1 MKDIVR
7 EYQEQFRRHRMQ
19 LRRYTALLLALAM
32 VTTLFVN
39 WQLHSDGIAK
49 TADYQCGLEEHTHTA
64 DCYPKV
70 LVCGYEEG
78 EPEDWT
84 VSQPDADTITD
95 DSFGADPEPEVALQS
110 AEPEYIWVPHEHTA
124 DCYQE
129 VTTEVPV
136 LTCFEEE
143 HVHTDD
149 CFDPEDG
156 SLICD
161 KFEHTHDDS
170 CYTIEYETEEQLVCG
185 LEEGE
190 LVEELNPDYN
200 PVAMFEA
207 PAAAARP
214 VVVAPVAEG
223 PVHHHTDACYAPDYT
238 ADPICGLKEHHHT
251 VNCLSDPLD
260 GLEDESDW
268 LDKTGTALT
277 GMWNEDLLT
286 VAQGQL
292 GYEQSEKNFKLD
304 TDDGETL
311 RYYTRYGQWYGN
323 PYGEWDVMF
332 LSYCLNYAN
341 IPQSAIP
348 QRASTLALRSE
359 LRSTGYLLDPDS
371 DIAAYEMDED
381 MSVTGLQPG
390 DIVFY
395 NATTTETVA
404 VADEP
409 QIEDLSP
416 DADTKLLQ
424 ALSAPAAAEPQTEE
438 RTVSCE
444 TVGIVSAVDEASG
457 TLTVIS
463 GNVDGKVA
471 ELTLTASQV
480 TSLVSVATAQAVNE
494 GEADTMDGTDLDFSK
509 MLDGSQYVTDF
520 KIQKLQDSDY
530 SDVTEST
537 VTDKLHGFIDLHDIP
552 ADRIK
557 DNNYK
562 VYVPIPAGLDKLN
575 NGDAEKGSLKDSSY
589 FGLNGTIC
597 GTYEFVQ
604 DADGDWYVVF
614 TYDKDYINQQE
625 TTKDSKVKTDVS
637 FDFQWDTA
645 KISTDESNKFTINGK
660 DITITIKDQ
669 SEDKPSDKK
678 NYSLS
683 KDAGSLHYVGHDAY
697 IDYTVTLKLKDD
709 MAAPLILTDALRCP
723 ANADFQ
729 YTGTPDVSGSNGA
742 SDTTVFWTDGT
753 DSSTKTIT
761 LGQEGDTL
769 AAGTYTITYQVKATN
784 FGNVDY
790 VNNEKVKNTVT
801 FKDTSKTKETSLTTK
816 LIDKSGKLE
825 NGEIIWTV
833 KINIDQDD
841 TSLRYLPK
849 DAKFID
855 TLPDDPID
863 NKITVTKDGNSTDVT
878 LDNTIYDNSSKL
890 LTYPLEEGFHS
901 YEITYRTKAP
911 ENTSESEA
919 VVKNTG
925 KIDGTGINGSDS
937 FNVKI
942 PSTLLSKRLE
952 NGSHDTQT
960 ATMDWVTTVNA
971 TDLNTLVYYDWS
983 STRWDADT
991 SKSVRLQKIV
1001 AGSVHVFD
1009 ASNLNVT
1016 DKVTINYQYS
1026 RTDHNAEVGLFSV
1039 DFKDKNI
1046 QGPATIKYQTTADL
1060 SWVASGTRCQI
1071 TNYGQ
1076 LNQGDI
1082 VSDVYDFTNSSEQRK
1097 YFRKIAGDS
1106 SNWNKTEDTITL
1118 KPGQKIPW
1126 TIAINDTT
1134 DDGLVWDAEK
1144 DKEWVVK
1151 DLIPAGLNL
1160 DESSVRV
1167 ELNGNAVSSKSY
1179 TVSAEKQADGSTKL
1193 VVTLQPECYTLTV
1206 NGNKTLSKRV
1216 FITYDTTLDPD
1227 NTEVWNGGNVASFVN
1242 NATFER
1248 NGEQSGSDSFKETV
1262 TRNVVGKHGNYDKV
1276 TGLLT
1281 YQVQVNP
1288 NSVTLNNGVP
1298 LTLYDF
1304 MSVPDG
1310 LYSKNGTTSDRV
1322 TLAGV
1327 SVFEGELQADG
1338 SLEATTFLKDLDP
1351 IEGDYDSSSAPKN
1364 VTEDTYY
1371 TKRNKNRD
1379 QIQVWTKVP
1388 DGTALVLVFHYTVNT
1403 KNLPVKN
1410 YKFKNTVQL
1419 EGYNS
1424 YVDENVDFNSDSS
1437 GNAGIDFNSNNVT
1450 IVKYSGTQSNLL
1462 SDAKFQLETYENG
1475 QWTDVKQYVTS
1486 QSGNSVMSGLTQDTL
1501 YRLHE
1506 TAAPEGYLLPD
1517 PTPYHYFVISQKDYT
1532 LPTDS
1537 GFVEGRDSFA
1547 LYKLGENESF
1557 GSFYYYCNNA
1567 RNPDYVK
1574 EGDLLVKKAWKN
1586 HDGSELTDE
1595 SKMQDVVVML
1605 TKHVAKPG
1613 HRILLQCDGQS
1624 TIIFAKD
1631 INDGGSVL
1639 LTTGANFYKA
1649 WASSLPEGVTITD
1662 TGETAPDWTP
1672 IYKISNITSD
1682 IVIKNQSIYYNR
1694 GSCEKV
1700 NDGTPI
1706 TGTTDTKV
1714 GEVMLNSKNGWSA
1727 RFENLE
1733 ISDGI
1738 TYTIKEMPVDGYT
1751 ASYTLNNKAL
1761 EAGASFELGQN
1772 SGSGD
1777 TIVITN
1783 TAEKSDEYELPSTGG
1798 AGTTPYTAVGGAIA
1812 LAALVCG
1819 LCKKRRRERRARN

>member
-1 MKDIVR
+1 MRDIVK
-7 EYQEQFRRHRMQ
+7 EYQEKFRRNHQRA
-19 LRRYTALLLALAM
+19 RRYTALLLALAL
-32 VTTLFVN
+32 TTSLFVN
-39 WQLHSDGIAK
+39 WQLHGVGIAK
-49 TADYQCGLEEHTHTA
+49 TAEYLCGELEHEHTA
-64 DCYPKV
+64 ACYEKQ

-78 EPEDWT
+78 EPEDWNAT
-84 VSQPDADTITD
+84 MTDDGMSFDDTFGMDDAAFGVDAD
-95 DSFGADPEPEVALQS
+95 DSGIAAYS
-110 AEPEYIWVPHEHTA
+110 AEPEYIFVPHEHTD

-129 VTTEVPV
+129 VQE
-136 LTCFEEE
+136 LTCLEEE
-143 HVHTDD
+143 HTHTDD

-161 KFEHTHDDS
+161 LFEHTHDDS
-170 CYTIEYETEEQLVCG
+170 CYTTTYELVCG

-190 LVEELNPDYN
+190 LVEEVNPDYD
-200 PVAMFEA
+200 PVALFEE
-207 PAAAARP
+207 PVAAKP
-214 VVVAPVAEG
+214 VVVDPVIET
-223 PVHHHTDACYAPDYT
+223 PVHHHTDACYEEVLV
-238 ADPICGLKEHHHT
+238 CGLPEHHHT
-251 VNCLSDPLD
+251 VNCLSDPMD
-260 GLEDESDW
+260 DTQDEDEW

-371 DIAAYEMDED
+371 DIAAYEMDAD

-416 DADTKLLQ
+416 DADTELLQ

-463 GNVDGKVA
+463 GNVDGKVSEVSLAPSQLTGMIPVASVQAA
-471 ELTLTASQV
+471 ES
-480 TSLVSVATAQAVNE
+480 
-494 GEADTMDGTDLDFSK
+494 GADTMDGTDLDFSK
-509 MLDGSQYVTDF
+509 MLNGSQYVTDF

-562 VYVPIPAGLDKLN
+562 VYVPIPEGLDKLN
-575 NGDAEKGSLKDSSY
+575 NGGAEKGSLKDSSY
-589 FGLNGTIC
+589 SGPNGTIC

-614 TYDKDYINQQE
+614 TYDKDYINQQK

-683 KDAGSLHYVGHDAY
+683 KDAGSLRYDSHDAY

-709 MAAPLILTDALRCP
+709 MAAPLTLIDALRCP
-723 ANADFQ
+723 TNADFQ

-742 SDTTVFWTDGT
+742 SNTTVSWTDGT

-841 TSLRYLPK
+841 TSLRYLPN
-849 DAKFID
+849 DAKFTD
-855 TLPDDPID
+855 TLPDDPVD
-863 NKITVTKDGNSTDVT
+863 NKITVTKDGKSTDVT
-878 LDNTIYDNSSKL
+878 LDNTIYDNSNKL

-911 ENTSESEA
+911 ENTSESETI
-919 VVKNTG
+919 VNNTG
-925 KIDGTGINGSDS
+925 EIKGTDINGSDS
-937 FNVKI
+937 SNVKI
-942 PSTLLSKRLE
+942 PSTLLRKQLE
-952 NGSHDTQT
+952 SGSHDTQT

-991 SKSVRLQKIV
+991 SKSVRLQQIV
-1001 AGSVHVFD
+1001 ADSVHVFD
-1009 ASNLNVT
+1009 ASDLEVT

-1026 RTDHNAEVGLFSV
+1026 RTENGVEVGLFSV
-1039 DFKDKNI
+1039 DFKEKNI

-1060 SWVASGTRCQI
+1060 SWVASGTHCQI

-1097 YFRKIAGDS
+1097 YFRKSAGDS

-1134 DDGLVWDAEK
+1134 DDGLVWDAKK

-1167 ELNGNAVSSKSY
+1167 ELNGNTVSSSYY
-1179 TVSAEKQADGSTKL
+1179 TVSAKKQADGSTKL

-1262 TRNVVGKHGNYDKV
+1262 TRNVVGKHGNYDEA

-1288 NSVTLNNGVP
+1288 NSVILNNRVS

-1310 LYSKNGTTSDRV
+1310 LYSKDGTTSDRV

-1338 SLEATTFLKDLDP
+1338 SLEATTFLKDLAP
-1351 IEGDYDSSSAPKN
+1351 IEGDYDSSSAPNN
-1364 VTEDTYY
+1364 VTENTYY
-1371 TKRNKNRD
+1371 TKRNKDRN

-1388 DGTALVLVFHYTVNT
+1388 DGKALVLVFHYTVNT
-1403 KNLPVKN
+1403 KNLPAKN

-1424 YVDENVDFNSDSS
+1424 YVDENVDFTSDSS
-1437 GNAGIDFNSNNVT
+1437 GNAGIDFNTNNVT

-1462 SDAKFQLETYENG
+1462 SDAKFQLEAYDNG

-1517 PTPYHYFVISQKDYT
+1517 PTPYHYFVISKNAYT

-1586 HDGSELTDE
+1586 FDDTDITDTSNLPE
-1595 SKMQDVVVML
+1595 IVVRL
-1605 TKHVAKPG
+1605 TKHVANPG
-1613 HRILLQCDGQS
+1613 HRILLQLDDGS
-1624 TIIFAKD
+1624 GTKVFAKN
-1631 INDGGSVL
+1631 INDGGDVYVTVWSQ
-1639 LTTGANFYKA
+1639 NYKNWLDA
-1649 WASSLPEGVTITD
+1649 GVAITA
-1662 TGETAPDWTP
+1662 TGESAPDGKP
-1672 IYKISNITSD
+1672 IYKISNIISD
-1682 IVIKNQSIYYNR
+1682 ITIKSTKVYYN
-1694 GSCEKV
+1694 GG
-1700 NDGTPI
+1700 DFYTTAGGTPI
-1706 TGTTDTKV
+1706 TGTTDTEVGKV
-1714 GEVMLNSKNGWSA
+1714 TLNSRNGWSA

-1733 ISDGI
+1733 IDDGI
-1738 TYTIKEMPVDGYT
+1738 TYTIKEMSVEGYT
-1751 ASYTLNNKAL
+1751 VSYTLNNKAL
-1761 EAGASFELGQN
+1761 EAGASFALGKN
-1772 SGSGD
+1772 TGSNGNGD

-1783 TAEKSDEYELPSTGG
+1783 TAEESGGYVLPSTGG
-1798 AGTTPYTAVGGAIA
+1798 AGTKLYTAGGGALM

-1819 LCKKRRRERRARN
+1819 VCRKRRRERRAR

>member
-1 MKDIVR
+1 MRDIVK
-7 EYQEQFRRHRMQ
+7 EYQEKFRRNHQRA
-19 LRRYTALLLALAM
+19 RRYTALLLALAL
-32 VTTLFVN
+32 TTSLFVN
-39 WQLHSDGIAK
+39 WQLHGVGIAK
-49 TADYQCGLEEHTHTA
+49 TAEYLCGELEHEHTA
-64 DCYPKV
+64 ACYEKQ

-78 EPEDWT
+78 EPEDWNAT
-84 VSQPDADTITD
+84 MTDDGMSFDDTFDMDDVAFGVDAD
-95 DSFGADPEPEVALQS
+95 DPGIAAYS
-110 AEPEYIWVPHEHTA
+110 AEPEYIFVPHEHTD

-129 VTTEVPV
+129 VQE
-136 LTCFEEE
+136 LTCREEE
-143 HVHTDD
+143 HTHTDD

-161 KFEHTHDDS
+161 LFEHTHDDN
-170 CYTIEYETEEQLVCG
+170 CYTTTYELVCG

-190 LVEELNPDYN
+190 LVEEVNPDYD
-200 PVAMFEA
+200 PVALFEE
-207 PAAAARP
+207 PVAAKP
-214 VVVAPVAEG
+214 VVVDPVIET
-223 PVHHHTDACYAPDYT
+223 PVHHHTDACYEEVLV
-238 ADPICGLKEHHHT
+238 CGLPEHHHT
-251 VNCLSDPLD
+251 VNCLSDPMD
-260 GLEDESDW
+260 DTQDEDEW

-292 GYEQSEKNFKLD
+292 GYEQSERNFQLD
-304 TDDGETL
+304 DADSETV

-371 DIAAYEMDED
+371 DIAAYEMDAD

-416 DADTKLLQ
+416 DADTELLQ
-424 ALSAPAAAEPQTEE
+424 ALSSPAAAEPQTEE

-463 GNVDGKVA
+463 GNVDGKVSEVSLAPSQLTGMIPVASVQAA
-471 ELTLTASQV
+471 ES
-480 TSLVSVATAQAVNE
+480 
-494 GEADTMDGTDLDFSK
+494 GADTMDGTDLDFSK
-509 MLDGSQYVTDF
+509 MLNGSQYVTDF

-530 SDVTEST
+530 SDITEST
-537 VTDKLHGFIDLHDIP
+537 VTDKLHGFIDLRDIP

-562 VYVPIPAGLDKLN
+562 VYVPIPEGLDKLN
-575 NGDAEKGSLKDSSY
+575 NGGAEKGSLKDSSY
-589 FGLNGTIC
+589 FGPNGTIC

-683 KDAGSLHYVGHDAY
+683 KDAGSLRYDSHDAY

-709 MAAPLILTDALRCP
+709 MAAPLTLTDALRCP
-723 ANADFQ
+723 TNADFQ

-742 SDTTVFWTDGT
+742 SNTTVSWTDGT

-761 LGQEGDTL
+761 LGQEGETL

-801 FKDTSKTKETSLTTK
+801 FRDTSKTKETSLTTK

-841 TSLRYLPK
+841 TSLRYLPN
-849 DAKFID
+849 DAKFTD

-863 NKITVTKDGNSTDVT
+863 NKITVTKDGESTDVT

-890 LTYPLEEGFHS
+890 LTYPLDEGFHS

-911 ENTSESEA
+911 ENASESEA

-942 PSTLLSKRLE
+942 PSTLLSKHLE

-991 SKSVRLQKIV
+991 SKSVRLQQIV
-1001 AGSVHVFD
+1001 ADSVHVFD
-1009 ASNLNVT
+1009 ASNFDVT
-1016 DKVTINYQYS
+1016 DKVTINYQYL
-1026 RTDHNAEVGLFSV
+1026 RTEHTAEVGLFSV

-1060 SWVASGTRCQI
+1060 SWVASGTHCQI

-1097 YFRKIAGDS
+1097 YFRKSAGDS

-1134 DDGLVWDAEK
+1134 DEGLVWDAKK

-1167 ELNGNAVSSKSY
+1167 ELNGNTVSSSYY
-1179 TVSAEKQADGSTKL
+1179 TVSAKKQADGSTKL

-1262 TRNVVGKHGNYDKV
+1262 TRNVVGKHGNYDEA

-1288 NSVTLNNGVP
+1288 NSVTLNNGVS

-1310 LYSKNGTTSDRV
+1310 LYSKDGTTSDRV

-1338 SLEATTFLKDLDP
+1338 SLEATTFLKDLAP
-1351 IEGDYDSSSAPKN
+1351 IEGDYDSSSAPNN
-1364 VTEDTYY
+1364 VTENTYY
-1371 TKRNKNRD
+1371 TKRNKDRN

-1388 DGTALVLVFHYTVNT
+1388 DGKALVLVFHYTVNT
-1403 KNLPVKN
+1403 KNLPAKN

-1424 YVDENVDFNSDSS
+1424 YVDENVDFTSDSS
-1437 GNAGIDFNSNNVT
+1437 GNAGIDFNTNNVT

-1462 SDAKFQLETYENG
+1462 SDAKFQLEAYDNG

-1517 PTPYHYFVISQKDYT
+1517 PTPYHYFVISKNAYT

-1586 HDGSELTDE
+1586 FDGTDITDT
-1595 SKMQDVVVML
+1595 SKLPEIVVTL
-1605 TKHVAKPG
+1605 TKHVTNPG
-1613 HRILLQCDGQS
+1613 HRILLQCDGQP

-1639 LTTGANFYKA
+1639 LTTRADFYNA
-1649 WASSLPEGVTITD
+1649 WASSLPEGVTITN
-1662 TGETAPDWTP
+1662 TGETAPDRTP

-1682 IVIKNQSIYYNR
+1682 IVIKNQNIYYNQ
-1694 GSCEKV
+1694 GSCENV
-1700 NDGTPI
+1700 DDGTPI
-1706 TGTTDTKV
+1706 TGTTDTEVGKV
-1714 GEVMLNSKNGWSA
+1714 TLNSRNGWSA

-1733 ISDGI
+1733 IDDGI
-1738 TYTIKEMPVDGYT
+1738 TYTIKEMSVEGYT
-1751 ASYTLNNKAL
+1751 VSYTLNNEAL
-1761 EAGASFELGQN
+1761 EAGASFALGKN
-1772 SGSGD
+1772 TGSNGNGD

-1783 TAEKSDEYELPSTGG
+1783 TAEESGGYVLPSTGG
-1798 AGTTPYTAVGGAIA
+1798 AGTKLYTAGGGALM

-1819 LCKKRRRERRARN
+1819 VCRKRRRERRER

>member
-1 MKDIVR
+1 MRDIVK
-7 EYQEQFRRHRMQ
+7 EYQEKFRRNHQRA
-19 LRRYTALLLALAM
+19 RRYTALLLALAL
-32 VTTLFVN
+32 TTSLFVN
-39 WQLHSDGIAK
+39 WQLHGVGIAK
-49 TADYQCGLEEHTHTA
+49 TAEYLCGELEHEHTA
-64 DCYPKV
+64 ACYEKQ

-78 EPEDWT
+78 EPEDWNAT
-84 VSQPDADTITD
+84 MTDDGMSFDDTFGMDDAAFGVDAD
-95 DSFGADPEPEVALQS
+95 DPGIAAYS
-110 AEPEYIWVPHEHTA
+110 AEPEYIFVPHEHTD

-129 VTTEVPV
+129 VQE
-136 LTCFEEE
+136 LTCLEEE
-143 HVHTDD
+143 HTHTDD

-161 KFEHTHDDS
+161 LFEHTHDDS
-170 CYTIEYETEEQLVCG
+170 CYTTTYELVCG

-190 LVEELNPDYN
+190 LVEEVNPDYD
-200 PVAMFEA
+200 PVALFEE
-207 PAAAARP
+207 PVAAKP
-214 VVVAPVAEG
+214 VVVDPVIET
-223 PVHHHTDACYAPDYT
+223 PVHHHTDACYEEVLV
-238 ADPICGLKEHHHT
+238 CGLPEHHHT
-251 VNCLSDPLD
+251 VNCLSDPMD
-260 GLEDESDW
+260 DTQDEDEW

-371 DIAAYEMDED
+371 DIAAYEMDAD

-416 DADTKLLQ
+416 DADTELLQ
-424 ALSAPAAAEPQTEE
+424 ALSVPAAAEPQTEE

-463 GNVDGKVA
+463 GNVDGKVSEVSLAPSQLTGMIPVASVQAA
-471 ELTLTASQV
+471 ES
-480 TSLVSVATAQAVNE
+480 
-494 GEADTMDGTDLDFSK
+494 GADTMDGTDLDFSK
-509 MLDGSQYVTDF
+509 MLNGSQYVTDF

-537 VTDKLHGFIDLHDIP
+537 VTDKLHGFIDLRDIP

-562 VYVPIPAGLDKLN
+562 VYVPIPEGLDKLN
-575 NGDAEKGSLKDSSY
+575 NGGAEKGSLKDSSY
-589 FGLNGTIC
+589 SGPNGTIC

-683 KDAGSLHYVGHDAY
+683 KDAGSLRYDSHDAY

-709 MAAPLILTDALRCP
+709 MAAPLPLTDALRCP

-742 SDTTVFWTDGT
+742 SNTTVSWTDGT

-761 LGQEGDTL
+761 LGQEGETL

-863 NKITVTKDGNSTDVT
+863 NKITVTKDGESTDVT

-911 ENTSESEA
+911 ENTSESETI
-919 VVKNTG
+919 VNNTG
-925 KIDGTGINGSDS
+925 EIKGTGINGSDS
-937 FNVKI
+937 SNVKI
-942 PSTLLSKRLE
+942 PSTLLSKQLKS
-952 NGSHDTQT
+952 GSHDTQT

-983 STRWDADT
+983 STRWDADN
-991 SKSVRLQKIV
+991 SKSVRLQQIV
-1001 AGSVHVFD
+1001 ADSVHVFD
-1009 ASNLNVT
+1009 ASDLEVT

-1026 RTDHNAEVGLFSV
+1026 RTENGVEVGLFSV
-1039 DFKDKNI
+1039 DFKEKNI

-1134 DDGLVWDAEK
+1134 DEGLVWDAKK

-1167 ELNGNAVSSKSY
+1167 ELNGNTVSSSYY
-1179 TVSAEKQADGSTKL
+1179 TVSAKKQADGSTKL

-1262 TRNVVGKHGNYDKV
+1262 TRNVVGKHGNYDEA

-1288 NSVTLNNGVP
+1288 NSVTLNNGVS

-1310 LYSKNGTTSDRV
+1310 LYSKDGTTSDRV

-1338 SLEATTFLKDLDP
+1338 SLEATTFLKDLAP
-1351 IEGDYDSSSAPKN
+1351 IEGDYDSSSAPNN
-1364 VTEDTYY
+1364 VTENTYY
-1371 TKRNKNRD
+1371 TKRNKDRN

-1388 DGTALVLVFHYTVNT
+1388 DGKALVLVFHYTVNT
-1403 KNLPVKN
+1403 KNLPAKN

-1424 YVDENVDFNSDSS
+1424 YVDENVDFTSDSS
-1437 GNAGIDFNSNNVT
+1437 GNAGIDFNTNNVT

-1462 SDAKFQLETYENG
+1462 SDAKFQLEAYDNG

-1517 PTPYHYFVISQKDYT
+1517 PTPYHYFVISKNAYT

-1586 HDGSELTDE
+1586 FDGTDITDT
-1595 SKMQDVVVML
+1595 SKLPEIVVTL
-1605 TKHVAKPG
+1605 TKHTSSVGYRVRIANTNYVFLVKPNSNF
-1613 HRILLQCDGQS
+1613 D
-1624 TIIFAKD
+1624 IF
-1631 INDGGSVL
+1631 
-1639 LTTGANFYKA
+1639 TGAWN
-1649 WASSLPEGVTITD
+1649 PDVTIKLEDGTVIPQTTQAD
-1662 TGETAPDWTP
+1662 GTKHYIVP
-1672 IYKISNITSD
+1672 ITSNCTITASETWMFD
-1682 IVIKNQSIYYNR
+1682 PTYGYVNYESPSQDDVTETVDTEV
-1694 GSCEKV
+1694 GKV
-1700 NDGTPI
+1700 T
-1706 TGTTDTKV
+1706 
-1714 GEVMLNSKNGWSA
+1714 LNSRNGWSA

-1733 ISDGI
+1733 ISDDI
-1738 TYTIKEMPVDGYT
+1738 TYTIKEMSVEGYT
-1751 ASYTLNNKAL
+1751 VSYTLNNEAL
-1761 EAGASFELGQN
+1761 EAGASFALGKN
-1772 SGSGD
+1772 TGSNGNGD

-1783 TAEKSDEYELPSTGG
+1783 TAEESGGYVLPSTGG
-1798 AGTTPYTAVGGAIA
+1798 AGTKLYTAGGGALM

-1819 LCKKRRRERRARN
+1819 VCRKRRRERRER

>member
-1 MKDIVR
+1 MRDIVK
-7 EYQEQFRRHRMQ
+7 EYQEKFRRNHQRA
-19 LRRYTALLLALAM
+19 RRYTALLLALAL
-32 VTTLFVN
+32 TTSLFVN
-39 WQLHSDGIAK
+39 WQLHGVGIAK
-49 TADYQCGLEEHTHTA
+49 TAEYLCGELEHEHTA
-64 DCYPKV
+64 ACYEKQ

-78 EPEDWT
+78 EPEDWNAT
-84 VSQPDADTITD
+84 MTDDGMSFDDTFDMDDIAFGVDAD
-95 DSFGADPEPEVALQS
+95 DPGIAAYS
-110 AEPEYIWVPHEHTA
+110 AEPEYIFVPHEHTD

-129 VTTEVPV
+129 VQE
-136 LTCFEEE
+136 LTCLEEE
-143 HVHTDD
+143 HTHTDD

-161 KFEHTHDDS
+161 LFEHTHDDN
-170 CYTIEYETEEQLVCG
+170 CYSPTYELVCG

-190 LVEELNPDYN
+190 LVEEVNPDYD
-200 PVAMFEA
+200 PVALFEE
-207 PAAAARP
+207 PVAAKP
-214 VVVAPVAEG
+214 VVVDPVIET
-223 PVHHHTDACYAPDYT
+223 PVHHHTDACYEEVLV
-238 ADPICGLKEHHHT
+238 CGLPEHHHT

-260 GLEDESDW
+260 GTQDEDEW
-268 LDKTGTALT
+268 LAQTGTTLSGNWAD
-277 GMWNEDLLT
+277 DLLT
-286 VAQGQL
+286 VAESQL
-292 GYEQSEKNFKLD
+292 GYEQSERNFQLD
-304 TDDGETL
+304 DADGETV
-311 RYYTRYGQWYGN
+311 RYYTRYGNDYGN
-323 PYGEWDVMF
+323 DYGPWDVMF
-332 LSYCLNYAN
+332 LSYCLKYAD

-371 DIAAYEMDED
+371 DIAAYEMDAD

-416 DADTKLLQ
+416 DADTELLQ
-424 ALSAPAAAEPQTEE
+424 ALSVPAAAEPQTEE

-463 GNVDGKVA
+463 GNVDGKVSEVSLAPSQLTGMIPVASVQAA
-471 ELTLTASQV
+471 ES
-480 TSLVSVATAQAVNE
+480 
-494 GEADTMDGTDLDFSK
+494 GADTMDGTDLDFSK
-509 MLDGSQYVTDF
+509 MLNGSQYVTDF

-537 VTDKLHGFIDLHDIP
+537 VTDKLHGFIDLRDIP

-562 VYVPIPAGLDKLN
+562 VYVPIPEGLDKLN
-575 NGDAEKGSLKDSSY
+575 NGGAEKGSLKDSSY
-589 FGLNGTIC
+589 FGPNGTIC

-683 KDAGSLHYVGHDAY
+683 KDAGSLRYDSHDAY

-709 MAAPLILTDALRCP
+709 MAAPLTLTDALRCP
-723 ANADFQ
+723 TNADFQ

-742 SDTTVFWTDGT
+742 SNTTVSWTDGT

-761 LGQEGDTL
+761 LGQEGETL

-801 FKDTSKTKETSLTTK
+801 FRDTSKTKETSLTTK

-841 TSLRYLPK
+841 TSLRYLPN
-849 DAKFID
+849 DAKFTD

-863 NKITVTKDGNSTDVT
+863 NKITVTKDGESTDVT

-890 LTYPLEEGFHS
+890 LTYPLDEGFHS

-911 ENTSESEA
+911 ENASESEA

-942 PSTLLSKRLE
+942 PSTLLSKHLE

-991 SKSVRLQKIV
+991 SKSVRLQQIV
-1001 AGSVHVFD
+1001 ADSVHVFD
-1009 ASNLNVT
+1009 ASNFDVT
-1016 DKVTINYQYS
+1016 DKVTINYQYL
-1026 RTDHNAEVGLFSV
+1026 RTEHTAEVGLFSV

-1060 SWVASGTRCQI
+1060 SWVASGTHCQI

-1097 YFRKIAGDS
+1097 YFRKSAGDS

-1134 DDGLVWDAEK
+1134 DEGLVWDAKK

-1167 ELNGNAVSSKSY
+1167 ELNGNTVSSSYY
-1179 TVSAEKQADGSTKL
+1179 TVSAKKQADGSTKL

-1262 TRNVVGKHGNYDKV
+1262 TRNVVGKHGNYDEA

-1288 NSVTLNNGVP
+1288 NSVTLNNGVS

-1310 LYSKNGTTSDRV
+1310 LYSKDGTTSDRV

-1338 SLEATTFLKDLDP
+1338 SLEATTFLKDLAP
-1351 IEGDYDSSSAPKN
+1351 IEGDYDSSSAPNN
-1364 VTEDTYY
+1364 VTENTYY
-1371 TKRNKNRD
+1371 TKRNKDRN

-1388 DGTALVLVFHYTVNT
+1388 DGKALVLVFHYTVNT
-1403 KNLPVKN
+1403 KNLPAKN

-1424 YVDENVDFNSDSS
+1424 YVDENVDFTSDSS
-1437 GNAGIDFNSNNVT
+1437 GNAGIDFNTNNVT

-1462 SDAKFQLETYENG
+1462 SDAKFQLEAYDNG

-1517 PTPYHYFVISQKDYT
+1517 PTPYHYFVISKNAYT

-1586 HDGSELTDE
+1586 FDGTDITDT
-1595 SKMQDVVVML
+1595 SKLPEIVVTL
-1605 TKHVAKPG
+1605 TKHVTNPG
-1613 HRILLQCDGQS
+1613 HRILLQCDGQP

-1639 LTTGANFYKA
+1639 LTTRADFYNA
-1649 WASSLPEGVTITD
+1649 WASSLPEGVTITN
-1662 TGETAPDWTP
+1662 TGETAPDRTP

-1682 IVIKNQSIYYNR
+1682 IVIKNQNIYYNQ
-1694 GSCEKV
+1694 GSCENV
-1700 NDGTPI
+1700 DDGTPI
-1706 TGTTDTKV
+1706 TGTTDTEVGKV
-1714 GEVMLNSKNGWSA
+1714 TLNSRNGWSA

-1733 ISDGI
+1733 IDDGI
-1738 TYTIKEMPVDGYT
+1738 TYTIKEMSVEGYT
-1751 ASYTLNNKAL
+1751 VSYTLNNEAL
-1761 EAGASFELGQN
+1761 EAGASFALGKN
-1772 SGSGD
+1772 TGSNGNGD

-1783 TAEKSDEYELPSTGG
+1783 TAEESGGYVLPSTGG
-1798 AGTTPYTAVGGAIA
+1798 AGTKLYTAGGGALM

-1819 LCKKRRRERRARN
+1819 VCRKRRRERRER

>member
-1 MKDIVR
+1 MRDIVK
-7 EYQEQFRRHRMQ
+7 EYQEKFRRNHQRA
-19 LRRYTALLLALAM
+19 RRYTALLLALAL
-32 VTTLFVN
+32 TTSLFVN
-39 WQLHSDGIAK
+39 WQLHGVGIAK
-49 TADYQCGLEEHTHTA
+49 TAEYLCGELEHEHTA
-64 DCYPKV
+64 ACYEKQ

-78 EPEDWT
+78 EPEDWNAT
-84 VSQPDADTITD
+84 MTDDGMSFDDTFGMDDAAFGVDAD
-95 DSFGADPEPEVALQS
+95 DPGIAAYS
-110 AEPEYIWVPHEHTA
+110 AEPEYIFVPHEHTD

-129 VTTEVPV
+129 VQE
-136 LTCFEEE
+136 LTCLEEE
-143 HVHTDD
+143 HTHTDD

-161 KFEHTHDDS
+161 LFEHTHDDS
-170 CYTIEYETEEQLVCG
+170 CYTTTYELVCG

-190 LVEELNPDYN
+190 LVEEVNPDYD
-200 PVAMFEA
+200 PVALFEE
-207 PAAAARP
+207 PVAAKP
-214 VVVAPVAEG
+214 VVVDPVIET
-223 PVHHHTDACYAPDYT
+223 PVHHHTDACYEEVLV
-238 ADPICGLKEHHHT
+238 CGLPEHHHT
-251 VNCLSDPLD
+251 VNCLSDPMD
-260 GLEDESDW
+260 DTQDEDEW

-371 DIAAYEMDED
+371 DIAAYEMDAD

-416 DADTKLLQ
+416 DADTELLQ

-463 GNVDGKVA
+463 GNVDGKVSEVSLAPSQLTGMIPVASVQAA
-471 ELTLTASQV
+471 ES
-480 TSLVSVATAQAVNE
+480 
-494 GEADTMDGTDLDFSK
+494 GADTMDGTDLDFSK
-509 MLDGSQYVTDF
+509 MLNGSQYVTDF

-537 VTDKLHGFIDLHDIP
+537 VTDKLHGFIDLRDIP

-562 VYVPIPAGLDKLN
+562 VYVPIPEGLDKLN
-575 NGDAEKGSLKDSSY
+575 NGGAEKGSLKDSSY
-589 FGLNGTIC
+589 SGPNGTIC

-683 KDAGSLHYVGHDAY
+683 KDAGSLRYDSHDAY

-709 MAAPLILTDALRCP
+709 MVAPLPLTDALRCP

-742 SDTTVFWTDGT
+742 SNTTVSWTDGT

-761 LGQEGDTL
+761 LGQEDETL

-863 NKITVTKDGNSTDVT
+863 NKITVTKDGESTDVT

-911 ENTSESEA
+911 ENTSESETI
-919 VVKNTG
+919 VNNTG
-925 KIDGTGINGSDS
+925 EIKGTGINGSDS
-937 FNVKI
+937 SNVKI
-942 PSTLLSKRLE
+942 PSTLLSKQLE
-952 NGSHDTQT
+952 SGSHDTQT
-960 ATMDWVTTVNA
+960 ATMNWVTTVNA

-983 STRWDADT
+983 STRWDADN

-1001 AGSVHVFD
+1001 ADSVHVFD
-1009 ASNLNVT
+1009 ASDREVT

-1026 RTDHNAEVGLFSV
+1026 RTENGVEVGLFSV
-1039 DFKDKNI
+1039 DFKEKNI

-1134 DDGLVWDAEK
+1134 DEGLVWDAKK

-1167 ELNGNAVSSKSY
+1167 ELNGNTVSSSYY
-1179 TVSAEKQADGSTKL
+1179 TVSAKKQADGSTKL

-1262 TRNVVGKHGNYDKV
+1262 TRNVVGKHGNYDEA

-1288 NSVTLNNGVP
+1288 NSVTLNNGVS

-1310 LYSKNGTTSDRV
+1310 LYSKDGTTSDRV

-1338 SLEATTFLKDLDP
+1338 SLEATTFLKDLAP
-1351 IEGDYDSSSAPKN
+1351 IEGDYDSSSAPNN
-1364 VTEDTYY
+1364 VTENTYY
-1371 TKRNKNRD
+1371 TKRNKDRN

-1388 DGTALVLVFHYTVNT
+1388 DGKALVLVFHYTVNT
-1403 KNLPVKN
+1403 KNLPAKN

-1424 YVDENVDFNSDSS
+1424 YVDENVDFTSDSS
-1437 GNAGIDFNSNNVT
+1437 GNAGIDFNTNNVT

-1462 SDAKFQLETYENG
+1462 SDAKFQLEAYDNG

-1517 PTPYHYFVISQKDYT
+1517 PTPYHYFVISKNAYT

-1586 HDGSELTDE
+1586 FDGTDITDT
-1595 SKMQDVVVML
+1595 SKLPEIVVTL
-1605 TKHVAKPG
+1605 TKHTSSVGYRVRIANTNYVFLVKPNSNF
-1613 HRILLQCDGQS
+1613 D
-1624 TIIFAKD
+1624 IF
-1631 INDGGSVL
+1631 
-1639 LTTGANFYKA
+1639 TGAWN
-1649 WASSLPEGVTITD
+1649 PDVTIKLEDGTVIPQTTQAD
-1662 TGETAPDWTP
+1662 GTTHYIVP
-1672 IYKISNITSD
+1672 ITSNCTITASETWMFD
-1682 IVIKNQSIYYNR
+1682 PTYGYVNYESPSQDDVTETVDTEV
-1694 GSCEKV
+1694 GKV
-1700 NDGTPI
+1700 T
-1706 TGTTDTKV
+1706 
-1714 GEVMLNSKNGWSA
+1714 LNSRNGWSA

-1733 ISDGI
+1733 ISDDI
-1738 TYTIKEMPVDGYT
+1738 TYTIKEMSVEGYT
-1751 ASYTLNNKAL
+1751 VSYTLNNEAL
-1761 EAGASFELGQN
+1761 EAGASFALGKN
-1772 SGSGD
+1772 TGSNGNGD

-1783 TAEKSDEYELPSTGG
+1783 TAEESGGYVLPSTGG
-1798 AGTTPYTAVGGAIA
+1798 AGTKLYTAGGGALM

-1819 LCKKRRRERRARN
+1819 VCRKRRRERRER

>member
-1 MKDIVR
+1 MRDIVK
-7 EYQEQFRRHRMQ
+7 EYQEKFRRNHQRA
-19 LRRYTALLLALAM
+19 RRYTALLLALAL
-32 VTTLFVN
+32 TTSLFVN
-39 WQLHSDGIAK
+39 WQLHGVGIAK
-49 TADYQCGLEEHTHTA
+49 TAEYLCGELEHEHTA
-64 DCYPKV
+64 ACYEKQ

-78 EPEDWT
+78 EPEDWNAT
-84 VSQPDADTITD
+84 KTDDGMSFDDTFDMDDDAFGVDAD
-95 DSFGADPEPEVALQS
+95 DPGIAAYS
-110 AEPEYIWVPHEHTA
+110 AEPEYIFVPHEHTD

-129 VTTEVPV
+129 VQE
-136 LTCFEEE
+136 LTCLEEE
-143 HVHTDD
+143 HTHTDD

-161 KFEHTHDDS
+161 LFEHTHDDN
-170 CYTIEYETEEQLVCG
+170 CYTTTYELVCG

-190 LVEELNPDYN
+190 LVEEVNPDYD
-200 PVAMFEA
+200 PVALFEE
-207 PAAAARP
+207 PVAAKP
-214 VVVAPVAEG
+214 VVVDPVIET
-223 PVHHHTDACYAPDYT
+223 PVHHHTDACYEEVLV
-238 ADPICGLKEHHHT
+238 CGLPEHHHT
-251 VNCLSDPLD
+251 VNCLSDPMD
-260 GLEDESDW
+260 DTQDEDEW

-371 DIAAYEMDED
+371 DIAAYEMDAD

-416 DADTKLLQ
+416 DADTELLQ

-463 GNVDGKVA
+463 GNVDGKVSEVSLAPSQLTGMIPVASVQAA
-471 ELTLTASQV
+471 ES
-480 TSLVSVATAQAVNE
+480 
-494 GEADTMDGTDLDFSK
+494 GADTMDGTDLDFSK
-509 MLDGSQYVTDF
+509 MLNGSQYVTDF

-557 DNNYK
+557 ANNYK
-562 VYVPIPAGLDKLN
+562 VYVPIPEGLDKLN
-575 NGDAEKGSLKDSSY
+575 NGGAEKGSLKDSSY
-589 FGLNGTIC
+589 FGSNGTIC

-637 FDFQWDTA
+637 FDFQWDTT

-683 KDAGSLHYVGHDAY
+683 KDAGSLRYDSHDAY

-709 MAAPLILTDALRCP
+709 MAAPLTLTDALRCP
-723 ANADFQ
+723 TNADFQ

-742 SDTTVFWTDGT
+742 SNTTVSWTDGT

-761 LGQEGDTL
+761 LGQEGETL

-841 TSLRYLPK
+841 TSLRYLPN
-849 DAKFID
+849 DAKFTD
-855 TLPDDPID
+855 TLPDDPVD
-863 NKITVTKDGNSTDVT
+863 NKITVTKDGKSTDVT
-878 LDNTIYDNSSKL
+878 LDNTIYDSSSKL
-890 LTYPLEEGFHS
+890 LTYPLDEGFHS

-911 ENTSESEA
+911 ENASESEA

-942 PSTLLSKRLE
+942 PSTLLSKHLE

-991 SKSVRLQKIV
+991 SKSVRLQQIV
-1001 AGSVHVFD
+1001 ADSVHVFD
-1009 ASNLNVT
+1009 ASNFDVT

-1026 RTDHNAEVGLFSV
+1026 RTEHTAEVGLFSV

-1060 SWVASGTRCQI
+1060 SWVASGTHCQI

-1134 DDGLVWDAEK
+1134 DEGLVWDAKK

-1167 ELNGNAVSSKSY
+1167 ELNGNTVSSSYY
-1179 TVSAEKQADGSTKL
+1179 TVSAKKQADGSTKL

-1262 TRNVVGKHGNYDKV
+1262 TRNVVGKHGNYDEA

-1288 NSVTLNNGVP
+1288 NSVTLNNGVS

-1310 LYSKNGTTSDRV
+1310 LYSKDGTTSDRV

-1338 SLEATTFLKDLDP
+1338 SLEATTFLKDLAP
-1351 IEGDYDSSSAPKN
+1351 IEGDYDSSSAPNN
-1364 VTEDTYY
+1364 VTENTYY
-1371 TKRNKNRD
+1371 TKRNKDRN

-1388 DGTALVLVFHYTVNT
+1388 DGKALVLVFHYTVNT
-1403 KNLPVKN
+1403 KNLPAKN

-1424 YVDENVDFNSDSS
+1424 YVDENVDFTSDSS
-1437 GNAGIDFNSNNVT
+1437 GNAGIDFNTNNVT

-1462 SDAKFQLETYENG
+1462 SDAKFQLEAYDNG

-1517 PTPYHYFVISQKDYT
+1517 PTPYHYFVISKNAYT

-1586 HDGSELTDE
+1586 FDGTDITDT
-1595 SKMQDVVVML
+1595 SKLPEIVVTL
-1605 TKHVAKPG
+1605 TKHVANPG
-1613 HRILLQCDGQS
+1613 HRILLQLDDGS
-1624 TIIFAKD
+1624 GTKVFAKN
-1631 INDGGSVL
+1631 INDGGDVYVTVWSQNCQNWL
-1639 LTTGANFYKA
+1639 DA
-1649 WASSLPEGVTITD
+1649 GVAITA
-1662 TGETAPDWTP
+1662 TGESALDGKS
-1672 IYKISNITSD
+1672 IYKISNIISD
-1682 IVIKNQSIYYNR
+1682 ITIKSTKVYYN
-1694 GSCEKV
+1694 GG
-1700 NDGTPI
+1700 DFYTTAGGTPI
-1706 TGTTDTKV
+1706 TGTTDTEVGKV
-1714 GEVMLNSKNGWSA
+1714 TLNSKNGWSA
-1727 RFENLE
+1727 RFENLA
-1733 ISDGI
+1733 IGDGI
-1738 TYTIKEMPVDGYT
+1738 TYTIKEMSVDGYT
-1751 ASYTLNNKAL
+1751 ASYTLNNEAL
-1761 EAGASFELGQN
+1761 EAGASFALGKN
-1772 SGSGD
+1772 TGSNGNGD

-1783 TAEKSDEYELPSTGG
+1783 TAEESGGYVLPSTGG
-1798 AGTTPYTAVGGAIA
+1798 AGTKLYTAGGGALM

-1819 LCKKRRRERRARN
+1819 VCRKRRRERRAR

>member
-1 MKDIVR
+1 MRDIVK
-7 EYQEQFRRHRMQ
+7 EYQKKFRRNHQRA
-19 LRRYTALLLALAM
+19 RRYTALLLALAL
-32 VTTLFVN
+32 TTSLFVN
-39 WQLHSDGIAK
+39 WQLHGVGIAK
-49 TADYQCGLEEHTHTA
+49 TAEYLCGELEHEHTA
-64 DCYPKV
+64 ACYEKQ

-78 EPEDWT
+78 EPEDWNAT
-84 VSQPDADTITD
+84 MTDDGTSFDDTFGMDAD
-95 DSFGADPEPEVALQS
+95 DPGIAAYS
-110 AEPEYIWVPHEHTA
+110 AEPEYIFVPHEHTD

-129 VTTEVPV
+129 VRE
-136 LTCFEEE
+136 LTCLEEE
-143 HVHTDD
+143 HEHTDD

-156 SLICD
+156 SLICEL
-161 KFEHTHDDS
+161 FEHTHDDS
-170 CYTIEYETEEQLVCG
+170 CYTTTYELVCG

-190 LVEELNPDYN
+190 LVEEVNPDYD
-200 PVAMFEA
+200 PVALFEE
-207 PAAAARP
+207 PVAAKP
-214 VVVAPVAEG
+214 VVVDPVIET
-223 PVHHHTDACYAPDYT
+223 PVHHHTDACYEEVLV
-238 ADPICGLKEHHHT
+238 CGLPEHHHT
-251 VNCLSDPLD
+251 VNCLSDPMD
-260 GLEDESDW
+260 DTQDEDEW

-371 DIAAYEMDED
+371 DIAAYEMDAD

-416 DADTKLLQ
+416 DADTELLQ

-463 GNVDGKVA
+463 GNVDGKVSEVSLAPSQLTGMIPVASVQAA
-471 ELTLTASQV
+471 ES
-480 TSLVSVATAQAVNE
+480 
-494 GEADTMDGTDLDFSK
+494 GADTMDGTDLDFSK
-509 MLDGSQYVTDF
+509 MLNGSQYVTDF

-537 VTDKLHGFIDLHDIP
+537 VTDKLHGFIDLRDIP

-562 VYVPIPAGLDKLN
+562 VYVPIPEGLDKLN
-575 NGDAEKGSLKDSSY
+575 NGGAEKGSLKDSSY
-589 FGLNGTIC
+589 SGPNGTIC

-683 KDAGSLHYVGHDAY
+683 KDAGSLRYDSHDAY

-709 MAAPLILTDALRCP
+709 MAAPLPLTDALRCP

-742 SDTTVFWTDGT
+742 SNTTVSWTDGT

-761 LGQEGDTL
+761 LGQEGETL
-769 AAGTYTITYQVKATN
+769 VAGTYTITYQVKATN

-863 NKITVTKDGNSTDVT
+863 NKITVTKDGESTDVT

-911 ENTSESEA
+911 ENTSESETI
-919 VVKNTG
+919 VNNTG

-942 PSTLLSKRLE
+942 PSTLLSKHLE

-991 SKSVRLQKIV
+991 SKSVRLQQIV
-1001 AGSVHVFD
+1001 ADSVHVFD
-1009 ASNLNVT
+1009 ASNFDVT

-1026 RTDHNAEVGLFSV
+1026 RTEHTAEVGLFSV

-1060 SWVASGTRCQI
+1060 SWVASGTHCQI

-1097 YFRKIAGDS
+1097 YFRKSAGDS

-1134 DDGLVWDAEK
+1134 DEGLVWDAKK

-1167 ELNGNAVSSKSY
+1167 ELNGNTVSSSYY
-1179 TVSAEKQADGSTKL
+1179 TVSAKKQADGSTKL

-1262 TRNVVGKHGNYDKV
+1262 TRNVVGKHGNYDEA

-1288 NSVTLNNGVP
+1288 NSVTLNNGVS

-1310 LYSKNGTTSDRV
+1310 LYSKDGTTSDRV

-1338 SLEATTFLKDLDP
+1338 SLEATTFLKDLAP
-1351 IEGDYDSSSAPKN
+1351 IEGDYDSSSAPNN
-1364 VTEDTYY
+1364 VTENTYY
-1371 TKRNKNRD
+1371 TKRNKDRN

-1388 DGTALVLVFHYTVNT
+1388 DGKALVLVFHYTVNT
-1403 KNLPVKN
+1403 KNLPAKN

-1424 YVDENVDFNSDSS
+1424 YVDENVDFTSDSS
-1437 GNAGIDFNSNNVT
+1437 GNAGIDFNTNNVT

-1462 SDAKFQLETYENG
+1462 SDAKFQLEAYKNG

-1517 PTPYHYFVISQKDYT
+1517 PTPYHYFVISKNAYT

-1586 HDGSELTDE
+1586 FDGTDITDT
-1595 SKMQDVVVML
+1595 SKLPEIVVTL
-1605 TKHVAKPG
+1605 TKHVANPG
-1613 HRILLQCDGQS
+1613 HRILLQLDDGS
-1624 TIIFAKD
+1624 GTKVFAKN
-1631 INDGGSVL
+1631 INDGGDVYVTVWSQNYQNWL
-1639 LTTGANFYKA
+1639 DA
-1649 WASSLPEGVTITD
+1649 GVAITA
-1662 TGETAPDWTP
+1662 TGESAPDGKP
-1672 IYKISNITSD
+1672 IYKISNIISD
-1682 IVIKNQSIYYNR
+1682 ITIKSTKVYYN
-1694 GSCEKV
+1694 GG
-1700 NDGTPI
+1700 DFYTTAGGTPI
-1706 TGTTDTKV
+1706 TGTTDTEVGKV
-1714 GEVMLNSKNGWSA
+1714 TLNSRNGWSA

-1733 ISDGI
+1733 IDDGI
-1738 TYTIKEMPVDGYT
+1738 TYTIKEMSVEGYT
-1751 ASYTLNNKAL
+1751 VSYTLNNETL
-1761 EAGASFELGQN
+1761 EAGASFALGKN
-1772 SGSGD
+1772 TGSNGNGD

-1783 TAEKSDEYELPSTGG
+1783 TAEESGGYVLPSTGG
-1798 AGTTPYTAVGGAIA
+1798 AGTKLYTAGGGALM

-1819 LCKKRRRERRARN
+1819 VCRKRRRERRER

>member
-1 MKDIVR
+1 MRDIVK
-7 EYQEQFRRHRMQ
+7 EYQEKFRRNHQRA
-19 LRRYTALLLALAM
+19 RRYTALLLALAL
-32 VTTLFVN
+32 TTSLFVN
-39 WQLHSDGIAK
+39 WQLHGVGIAK
-49 TADYQCGLEEHTHTA
+49 TAEYLCGELEHEHTA
-64 DCYPKV
+64 ACYEKQ

-78 EPEDWT
+78 EPEDWNAT
-84 VSQPDADTITD
+84 MTDDGMSFDDTFGMDDDAFGVDAD
-95 DSFGADPEPEVALQS
+95 DPGIAAYS
-110 AEPEYIWVPHEHTA
+110 AEPEYIFVPHEHTD

-129 VTTEVPV
+129 VQE
-136 LTCFEEE
+136 LTCLEEE
-143 HVHTDD
+143 HTHTDD

-161 KFEHTHDDS
+161 LFEHTHDDS
-170 CYTIEYETEEQLVCG
+170 CYTTTYELVCG

-190 LVEELNPDYN
+190 LVEEVNPDYD
-200 PVAMFEA
+200 PVALFEE
-207 PAAAARP
+207 PVAAKP
-214 VVVAPVAEG
+214 VVVDPVIET
-223 PVHHHTDACYAPDYT
+223 PVHHHTDACYEEVLV
-238 ADPICGLKEHHHT
+238 CGLPEHHHT
-251 VNCLSDPLD
+251 VNCLSDPMD
-260 GLEDESDW
+260 DTQDEDEW

-371 DIAAYEMDED
+371 DIAAYEMDAD

-416 DADTKLLQ
+416 DADTELLQ

-463 GNVDGKVA
+463 GNVDGKVSEVSLAPSQLTGMIPVASVQAA
-471 ELTLTASQV
+471 ES
-480 TSLVSVATAQAVNE
+480 
-494 GEADTMDGTDLDFSK
+494 GADTMDGTDLDFSK
-509 MLDGSQYVTDF
+509 MLNGSQYVTDF

-537 VTDKLHGFIDLHDIP
+537 VTDKLHGFIDLRDIP

-562 VYVPIPAGLDKLN
+562 VYVPIPEGLDKLN
-575 NGDAEKGSLKDSSY
+575 NGGAEKGSLKDSSY
-589 FGLNGTIC
+589 SGPNGTIC

-614 TYDKDYINQQE
+614 TYDKDYINQQK

-683 KDAGSLHYVGHDAY
+683 KDAGSLRYDSHDAY

-709 MAAPLILTDALRCP
+709 MAAPLTLTDALRCP

-742 SDTTVFWTDGT
+742 SNTTVSWTDGT

-761 LGQEGDTL
+761 LGQEGETL

-841 TSLRYLPK
+841 TSLRYLPN
-849 DAKFID
+849 DAKFTD

-863 NKITVTKDGNSTDVT
+863 NKITVTKDGESTDVT
-878 LDNTIYDNSSKL
+878 LDNTIYDSSSKL
-890 LTYPLEEGFHS
+890 LTYPLDEGFHS

-911 ENTSESEA
+911 ENTSESETI
-919 VVKNTG
+919 VNNTG
-925 KIDGTGINGSDS
+925 KINGTGINGSDS

-942 PSTLLSKRLE
+942 PSTLLSKQLE

-983 STRWDADT
+983 STRWNADT
-991 SKSVRLQKIV
+991 SQSVCLQQIV
-1001 AGSVHVFD
+1001 ADSVHVYN
-1009 ASNLNVT
+1009 ATGSEVT
-1016 DKVTINYQYS
+1016 GKVTINYQYS
-1026 RTDHNAEVGLFSV
+1026 RTENGVEVGLFSV
-1039 DFKDKNI
+1039 DFKEKNI

-1134 DDGLVWDAEK
+1134 DEGLVWDAGK

-1167 ELNGNAVSSKSY
+1167 ELNGNAVSSNSY

-1262 TRNVVGKHGNYDKV
+1262 TRNVVGKHGNYDEA

-1288 NSVTLNNGVP
+1288 NSVTLNNGVS

-1310 LYSKNGTTSDRV
+1310 LYSKDGTTSDRV

-1351 IEGDYDSSSAPKN
+1351 IEGNYDSSSAPEN

-1371 TKRNKNRD
+1371 TKRNKDRN

-1403 KNLPVKN
+1403 KNLPAKN

-1437 GNAGIDFNSNNVT
+1437 GNAGIDFNTNNVT

-1517 PTPYHYFVISQKDYT
+1517 PTPYHYFVISKNDYT

-1586 HDGSELTDE
+1586 FDGTDITDT
-1595 SKMQDVVVML
+1595 SKLPEIVVTL
-1605 TKHVAKPG
+1605 TKHTSSVGYRVRIANTNYVFLVKPNSNF
-1613 HRILLQCDGQS
+1613 D
-1624 TIIFAKD
+1624 IF
-1631 INDGGSVL
+1631 
-1639 LTTGANFYKA
+1639 TGAWN
-1649 WASSLPEGVTITD
+1649 PDVTIKLEDGTVIPQTTQAD
-1662 TGETAPDWTP
+1662 GTKHYIVP
-1672 IYKISNITSD
+1672 ITSNCTITASETWMFD
-1682 IVIKNQSIYYNR
+1682 PTYGYVNYESPSPDDVTETVDTEV
-1694 GSCEKV
+1694 GKV
-1700 NDGTPI
+1700 T
-1706 TGTTDTKV
+1706 
-1714 GEVMLNSKNGWSA
+1714 LNSRNGWSA

-1733 ISDGI
+1733 IDDGI
-1738 TYTIKEMPVDGYT
+1738 TYTIKEMSVEGYT
-1751 ASYTLNNKAL
+1751 VSYTLNNEAL
-1761 EAGASFELGQN
+1761 EAGASFALGKN
-1772 SGSGD
+1772 TGSNGNGD

-1783 TAEKSDEYELPSTGG
+1783 TAEESGGYELPSTGG
-1798 AGTTPYTAVGGAIA
+1798 AGTKLYTAGGGALM

-1819 LCKKRRRERRARN
+1819 VCRKRRRERRAR

>member
-1 MKDIVR
+1 MRDIVK
-7 EYQEQFRRHRMQ
+7 EYQKKFRRNHQRA
-19 LRRYTALLLALAM
+19 RRYTALLLALAL
-32 VTTLFVN
+32 TTSLFVN
-39 WQLHSDGIAK
+39 WQLHGVGIAK
-49 TADYQCGLEEHTHTA
+49 TAEYLCGELEHEHTA
-64 DCYPKV
+64 ACYEKQ

-78 EPEDWT
+78 EPEDWNAT
-84 VSQPDADTITD
+84 MTDDGMSFDDTFDMDDDASGVDAD
-95 DSFGADPEPEVALQS
+95 DPGIAAYS
-110 AEPEYIWVPHEHTA
+110 AEPEYIFVPHEHTD

-129 VTTEVPV
+129 VQE
-136 LTCFEEE
+136 LTCLEEE
-143 HVHTDD
+143 HTHDD
-149 CFDPEDG
+149 SCFDEDG
-156 SLICD
+156 VTFICD

-170 CYTIEYETEEQLVCG
+170 CYTTTYELVCG

-190 LVEELNPDYN
+190 LVEEVNPDYD
-200 PVAMFEA
+200 PVALFEE
-207 PAAAARP
+207 PVAAKP
-214 VVVAPVAEG
+214 VVVDPVTET
-223 PVHHHTDACYAPDYT
+223 PVHHHTDACYEEVLV
-238 ADPICGLKEHHHT
+238 CGLPEHHHT

-260 GLEDESDW
+260 GTQDEDEW

-371 DIAAYEMDED
+371 DIAAYEMDAD

-416 DADTKLLQ
+416 DADTELLQ
-424 ALSAPAAAEPQTEE
+424 ALSVPAAAEPQTEE

-463 GNVDGKVA
+463 GNVDGKVSEVSLAPSQLTGMIPVASVQAA
-471 ELTLTASQV
+471 ES
-480 TSLVSVATAQAVNE
+480 
-494 GEADTMDGTDLDFSK
+494 GADTMDGTDLDFSK
-509 MLDGSQYVTDF
+509 MLNGSQYVTDF

-530 SDVTEST
+530 SDITEST
-537 VTDKLHGFIDLHDIP
+537 VTDKLHGFIDLRDIP

-562 VYVPIPAGLDKLN
+562 VYVPIPEGLDKLN
-575 NGDAEKGSLKDSSY
+575 NGGAEKGSLKDSSY
-589 FGLNGTIC
+589 FGPNGTIC

-683 KDAGSLHYVGHDAY
+683 KDAGSLRYDSHDAY

-709 MAAPLILTDALRCP
+709 MAAPLTLTDALRCP
-723 ANADFQ
+723 TNADFQ

-742 SDTTVFWTDGT
+742 SNTTVSWTDGT

-761 LGQEGDTL
+761 LGQEGETL

-801 FKDTSKTKETSLTTK
+801 FRDTSKTKETSLTTK

-841 TSLRYLPK
+841 TSLRYLPN
-849 DAKFID
+849 DAKFTD

-863 NKITVTKDGNSTDVT
+863 NKITVTKDGESTDVT

-890 LTYPLEEGFHS
+890 LTYPLDEGFHS

-911 ENTSESEA
+911 ENASESEA

-942 PSTLLSKRLE
+942 PSTLLSKHLE

-991 SKSVRLQKIV
+991 SKSVRLQQIV
-1001 AGSVHVFD
+1001 ADSVHVFD
-1009 ASNLNVT
+1009 ASNFDVT

-1026 RTDHNAEVGLFSV
+1026 RTEHTAEVGLFSV

-1060 SWVASGTRCQI
+1060 SWVASGTHCQI

-1097 YFRKIAGDS
+1097 YFRKSAGDS

-1134 DDGLVWDAEK
+1134 DEGLVWDAKK

-1167 ELNGNAVSSKSY
+1167 ELNGNTVSSSYY
-1179 TVSAEKQADGSTKL
+1179 TVSAKKQADGSTKL

-1262 TRNVVGKHGNYDKV
+1262 TRNVVGKHGNYDEA

-1288 NSVTLNNGVP
+1288 NSVTLNNGVS

-1310 LYSKNGTTSDRV
+1310 LYSKDGTTSDRV

-1338 SLEATTFLKDLDP
+1338 SLEATTFLKDLAP
-1351 IEGDYDSSSAPKN
+1351 IEGDYDSSSAPNN
-1364 VTEDTYY
+1364 VTENTYY
-1371 TKRNKNRD
+1371 TKRNKDRN

-1388 DGTALVLVFHYTVNT
+1388 DGKALVLVFHYTVNT
-1403 KNLPVKN
+1403 KNLPAKN

-1424 YVDENVDFNSDSS
+1424 YVDENVDFTSDSS
-1437 GNAGIDFNSNNVT
+1437 GNAGIDFNTNNVT

-1462 SDAKFQLETYENG
+1462 SDAKFQLEAYDNG

-1517 PTPYHYFVISQKDYT
+1517 PTPYHYFVISKNAYT

-1586 HDGSELTDE
+1586 FDGTDITDT
-1595 SKMQDVVVML
+1595 SKLPEIVVTL
-1605 TKHVAKPG
+1605 TKHVTNPG
-1613 HRILLQCDGQS
+1613 HRILLQCDGQP

-1639 LTTGANFYKA
+1639 LTTRADFYNA
-1649 WASSLPEGVTITD
+1649 WASSLPEGVTITN
-1662 TGETAPDWTP
+1662 TGETAPDRTP

-1682 IVIKNQSIYYNR
+1682 IVIKNQNIYYNQ
-1694 GSCEKV
+1694 GSCENV
-1700 NDGTPI
+1700 DDGTPI
-1706 TGTTDTKV
+1706 TGTTDTEVGKV
-1714 GEVMLNSKNGWSA
+1714 TLNSRNGWSY
-1727 RFENLE
+1727 RWENLE
-1733 ISDGI
+1733 IGDGI
-1738 TYTIKEMPVDGYT
+1738 TYTIKETSVEGYT
-1751 ASYTLNNKAL
+1751 TSYRLNGSDLTEDNAFAL
-1761 EAGASFELGQN
+1761 GKN
-1772 SGSGD
+1772 TGSNGKGD

-1783 TAEKSDEYELPSTGG
+1783 TAEESGGYVLPSTGG
-1798 AGTTPYTAVGGAIA
+1798 AGTKLYTAGGGALM

-1819 LCKKRRRERRARN
+1819 VCRKRRRERRER

>member
-1 MKDIVR
+1 MRDIVK
-7 EYQEQFRRHRMQ
+7 EYQEKFRRNHQ
-19 LRRYTALLLALAM
+19 HARRYTALLLALAL
-32 VTTLFVN
+32 TTCLFVN
-39 WQLHSDGIAK
+39 WQLHGVGIAK
-49 TADYQCGLEEHTHTA
+49 TAEYLCGELEHEHTA
-64 DCYPKV
+64 ACYEKQ

-78 EPEDWT
+78 EPEDWNAT
-84 VSQPDADTITD
+84 MTDDGMSFDDTFDMDDAAFGVDAD
-95 DSFGADPEPEVALQS
+95 DPGIAAYS
-110 AEPEYIWVPHEHTA
+110 AEPEYIFVPHEHTD

-129 VTTEVPV
+129 VQE
-136 LTCFEEE
+136 LTCLEEE
-143 HVHTDD
+143 HTHTDD

-161 KFEHTHDDS
+161 LFEHTHDDS
-170 CYTIEYETEEQLVCG
+170 CYTTTYELVCG

-190 LVEELNPDYN
+190 LVEEVNPDYD
-200 PVAMFEA
+200 PVALFEESV
-207 PAAAARP
+207 AAKP
-214 VVVAPVAEG
+214 VVVDPVIET
-223 PVHHHTDACYAPDYT
+223 PVHHHTDACYEEVLV
-238 ADPICGLKEHHHT
+238 CGLPEHHHT
-251 VNCLSDPLD
+251 VNCLSDPMD
-260 GLEDESDW
+260 DTQDEDEW

-371 DIAAYEMDED
+371 DIAAYEMDAD

-416 DADTKLLQ
+416 DADTELLQ
-424 ALSAPAAAEPQTEE
+424 ALSSPAAAEPQTEE

-463 GNVDGKVA
+463 GNVDGKVSEVSLAPSQLTGMIPVASVQAA
-471 ELTLTASQV
+471 ES
-480 TSLVSVATAQAVNE
+480 
-494 GEADTMDGTDLDFSK
+494 GADTMDGTDLDFSK
-509 MLDGSQYVTDF
+509 MLNGSQYVTDF

-537 VTDKLHGFIDLHDIP
+537 VTDKLHGFIDLRDIP

-562 VYVPIPAGLDKLN
+562 VYVPIPEGLDKLN
-575 NGDAEKGSLKDSSY
+575 NGGAEKGSLKDSSY
-589 FGLNGTIC
+589 FGPNGTIC

-614 TYDKDYINQQE
+614 TYDKNYINQQK

-637 FDFQWDTA
+637 FDFQWDTT

-683 KDAGSLHYVGHDAY
+683 KDAGSLRYDSHDAY

-709 MAAPLILTDALRCP
+709 MVAPLPLTDALRCP

-742 SDTTVFWTDGT
+742 SNTTVSWTDGT

-761 LGQEGDTL
+761 LGQEGETL

-863 NKITVTKDGNSTDVT
+863 NKITVTKDGESTDVT

-911 ENTSESEA
+911 ENTSESETI
-919 VVKNTG
+919 VNNTG
-925 KIDGTGINGSDS
+925 EIKGTGINGSDS
-937 FNVKI
+937 SNVKI
-942 PSTLLSKRLE
+942 PSTLLSKQLE
-952 NGSHDTQT
+952 SGSHDTQT

-983 STRWDADT
+983 STRWDADN
-991 SKSVRLQKIV
+991 SKSVRLQQIV
-1001 AGSVHVFD
+1001 ADSVHVFD
-1009 ASNLNVT
+1009 ASDFDVT

-1026 RTDHNAEVGLFSV
+1026 RTEHTAEVGLFSV

-1060 SWVASGTRCQI
+1060 SWVASGTHCQI

-1097 YFRKIAGDS
+1097 YFRKNAGDS

-1134 DDGLVWDAEK
+1134 DEGLVWDAKK

-1167 ELNGNAVSSKSY
+1167 ELNGNTVSSSYY
-1179 TVSAEKQADGSTKL
+1179 TVSAKKQADGSTKL

-1206 NGNKTLSKRV
+1206 DGNKTLSKRV

-1262 TRNVVGKHGNYDKV
+1262 TRNVVGKHGNYDEA

-1288 NSVTLNNGVP
+1288 NSVILNNGVP

-1310 LYSKNGTTSDRV
+1310 LYSKDGTTSDRV

-1351 IEGDYDSSSAPKN
+1351 IEGDYDPKN
-1364 VTEDTYY
+1364 VTKDTYY
-1371 TKRNKNRD
+1371 TKRNKDRN

-1388 DGTALVLVFHYTVNT
+1388 DGKALVLVFHYTVNT
-1403 KNLPVKN
+1403 KNLPAKN

-1424 YVDENVDFNSDSS
+1424 YVDENVDFKSDSS
-1437 GNAGIDFNSNNVT
+1437 GNAGIDFNTNNVT

-1462 SDAKFQLETYENG
+1462 SDAKFQLEAYENG

-1517 PTPYHYFVISQKDYT
+1517 PTPYHYFVISKNAYT

-1586 HDGSELTDE
+1586 FDGTDITDT
-1595 SKMQDVVVML
+1595 SKLPEIVVTL
-1605 TKHVAKPG
+1605 TKHVANPG
-1613 HRILLQCDGQS
+1613 HRILLQLDDGS
-1624 TIIFAKD
+1624 GTKVFAKN
-1631 INDGGSVL
+1631 INDGGDVYVTVWSQNYQNWL
-1639 LTTGANFYKA
+1639 DA
-1649 WASSLPEGVTITD
+1649 GVVITA
-1662 TGETAPDWTP
+1662 TGESTPDGKL

-1682 IVIKNQSIYYNR
+1682 ITIKSTKVYYN
-1694 GSCEKV
+1694 GG
-1700 NDGTPI
+1700 DFYTTAGGTPI
-1706 TGTTDTKV
+1706 TGTTDTEVGKV
-1714 GEVMLNSKNGWSA
+1714 TLNSRNGWSA

-1733 ISDGI
+1733 IDDGI
-1738 TYTIKEMPVDGYT
+1738 TYTIKEMSVEGYT
-1751 ASYTLNNKAL
+1751 VSYTLNNEAL
-1761 EAGASFELGQN
+1761 EAGASFALGKN
-1772 SGSGD
+1772 TSSNGNGD

-1783 TAEKSDEYELPSTGG
+1783 TAEESGGYKLPSTGG
-1798 AGTTPYTAVGGAIA
+1798 AGTKLYTAGGGALM

-1819 LCKKRRRERRARN
+1819 VCRKRRRERRAR

>member
-1 MKDIVR
+1 MRDIVK
-7 EYQEQFRRHRMQ
+7 EYQEKFRRNHQRA
-19 LRRYTALLLALAM
+19 RRYTALLLALAL
-32 VTTLFVN
+32 TTSLFVN
-39 WQLHSDGIAK
+39 WQLHGVGIAK
-49 TADYQCGLEEHTHTA
+49 TAEYLCGELEHEHTA
-64 DCYPKV
+64 ACYEKQ

-78 EPEDWT
+78 EPEDWNAT
-84 VSQPDADTITD
+84 KTDDGMSFDDTFDMDDDAFGVDAD
-95 DSFGADPEPEVALQS
+95 DPGIAAYS
-110 AEPEYIWVPHEHTA
+110 AEPEYIFVPHEHTD

-129 VTTEVPV
+129 VQE
-136 LTCFEEE
+136 LTCLEEE
-143 HVHTDD
+143 HTHTDD

-161 KFEHTHDDS
+161 LFEHTHDDN
-170 CYTIEYETEEQLVCG
+170 CYTTTYELVCG

-190 LVEELNPDYN
+190 LVEEVNPDYD
-200 PVAMFEA
+200 PVALFEE
-207 PAAAARP
+207 PVAAKP
-214 VVVAPVAEG
+214 VVVDPVIET
-223 PVHHHTDACYAPDYT
+223 PVHHHTDACYEEVLV
-238 ADPICGLKEHHHT
+238 CGLPEHHHT
-251 VNCLSDPLD
+251 VNCLSDPMD
-260 GLEDESDW
+260 DTQDEDEW

-371 DIAAYEMDED
+371 DIAAYEMDAD

-416 DADTKLLQ
+416 DADTELLQ
-424 ALSAPAAAEPQTEE
+424 SLSAPAAAEPQTEE

-463 GNVDGKVA
+463 GNVDGKVSEVSLAPSQLTGMIPVASVQAA
-471 ELTLTASQV
+471 ES
-480 TSLVSVATAQAVNE
+480 
-494 GEADTMDGTDLDFSK
+494 GADTMDGTDLDFSK
-509 MLDGSQYVTDF
+509 MLNGSQYVTDF

-557 DNNYK
+557 ANNYK
-562 VYVPIPAGLDKLN
+562 VYVPIPEGLDKLN
-575 NGDAEKGSLKDSSY
+575 NGGAEKGSLKDSSY
-589 FGLNGTIC
+589 FGSNGTIC

-637 FDFQWDTA
+637 FDFQWDTT

-683 KDAGSLHYVGHDAY
+683 KDAGSLRYDSHDAY

-709 MAAPLILTDALRCP
+709 MAAPLTLTDALRCP
-723 ANADFQ
+723 TNADFQ

-742 SDTTVFWTDGT
+742 SNTTVSWTDGT

-761 LGQEGDTL
+761 LGQEGETL

-841 TSLRYLPK
+841 TSLRYLPN
-849 DAKFID
+849 DAKFTD
-855 TLPDDPID
+855 TLPDDPVD
-863 NKITVTKDGNSTDVT
+863 NKITVTKDGKSTDVT
-878 LDNTIYDNSSKL
+878 LDNTIYDSSSKL
-890 LTYPLEEGFHS
+890 LTYPLDEGFHS

-911 ENTSESEA
+911 ENASESEA

-942 PSTLLSKRLE
+942 PSTLLSKHLE

-991 SKSVRLQKIV
+991 SKSVRLQQIV
-1001 AGSVHVFD
+1001 ADSVHVFD
-1009 ASNLNVT
+1009 ASNFDVT

-1026 RTDHNAEVGLFSV
+1026 RTEHTAEVGLFSV

-1060 SWVASGTRCQI
+1060 SWVASGTHCQI

-1097 YFRKIAGDS
+1097 YFRKSAGDS

-1134 DDGLVWDAEK
+1134 DEGLVWDAKK

-1167 ELNGNAVSSKSY
+1167 ELNGNTVSSSYY
-1179 TVSAEKQADGSTKL
+1179 TVSAKKQADGSTKL

-1262 TRNVVGKHGNYDKV
+1262 TRNVVGKHGNYDEA

-1310 LYSKNGTTSDRV
+1310 LYSKDGTTSDRV

-1351 IEGDYDSSSAPKN
+1351 IEGDYDSSSAPEN

-1371 TKRNKNRD
+1371 TKRNKDRN

-1388 DGTALVLVFHYTVNT
+1388 DGKALVLVFHYTVNT
-1403 KNLPVKN
+1403 KNLPAKN

-1424 YVDENVDFNSDSS
+1424 YVDENVDFKSDSS
-1437 GNAGIDFNSNNVT
+1437 GNAGIDFNTNNVT

-1462 SDAKFQLETYENG
+1462 SDAKFQLEAYENG

-1486 QSGNSVMSGLTQDTL
+1486 QSGNSVMSGLMQDTL

-1517 PTPYHYFVISQKDYT
+1517 PTPYHYFVISKNAYT

-1586 HDGSELTDE
+1586 FDGTDITDT
-1595 SKMQDVVVML
+1595 SKLPEIVVTL
-1605 TKHVAKPG
+1605 TKHVANPG
-1613 HRILLQCDGQS
+1613 HRILLQLDDGS
-1624 TIIFAKD
+1624 GTKVFAKN
-1631 INDGGSVL
+1631 INDGGDVYVTVWSQNYQNWL
-1639 LTTGANFYKA
+1639 DA
-1649 WASSLPEGVTITD
+1649 GVAITA
-1662 TGETAPDWTP
+1662 TGESAPDGKP
-1672 IYKISNITSD
+1672 IYKISNIISD
-1682 IVIKNQSIYYNR
+1682 ITIKSTKVYYN
-1694 GSCEKV
+1694 GG
-1700 NDGTPI
+1700 DFYTTAGGTPI
-1706 TGTTDTKV
+1706 TGTTDTEVGKV
-1714 GEVMLNSKNGWSA
+1714 TLNSRNGWSA

-1733 ISDGI
+1733 IDDGI
-1738 TYTIKEMPVDGYT
+1738 TYTIKEMSVEGYT
-1751 ASYTLNNKAL
+1751 VSYTLNNEAL
-1761 EAGASFELGQN
+1761 EAGASFALGKN
-1772 SGSGD
+1772 TGSNGNGD

-1783 TAEKSDEYELPSTGG
+1783 TAEESGGYVLPSTGG
-1798 AGTTPYTAVGGAIA
+1798 AGTKLYTAGGGALM

-1819 LCKKRRRERRARN
+1819 VCRKRRRERRER

>member
-1 MKDIVR
+1 M
-7 EYQEQFRRHRMQ
+7 
-19 LRRYTALLLALAM
+19 
-32 VTTLFVN
+32 
-39 WQLHSDGIAK
+39 
-49 TADYQCGLEEHTHTA
+49 
-64 DCYPKV
+64 
-70 LVCGYEEG
+70 
-78 EPEDWT
+78 
-84 VSQPDADTITD
+84 
-95 DSFGADPEPEVALQS
+95 
-110 AEPEYIWVPHEHTA
+110 
-124 DCYQE
+124 
-129 VTTEVPV
+129 
-136 LTCFEEE
+136 
-143 HVHTDD
+143 
-149 CFDPEDG
+149 
-156 SLICD
+156 
-161 KFEHTHDDS
+161 
-170 CYTIEYETEEQLVCG
+170 
-185 LEEGE
+185 
-190 LVEELNPDYN
+190 
-200 PVAMFEA
+200 
-207 PAAAARP
+207 
-214 VVVAPVAEG
+214 
-223 PVHHHTDACYAPDYT
+223 
-238 ADPICGLKEHHHT
+238 
-251 VNCLSDPLD
+251 
-260 GLEDESDW
+260 
-268 LDKTGTALT
+268 
-277 GMWNEDLLT
+277 
-286 VAQGQL
+286 
-292 GYEQSEKNFKLD
+292 
-304 TDDGETL
+304 
-311 RYYTRYGQWYGN
+311 
-323 PYGEWDVMF
+323 
-332 LSYCLNYAN
+332 
-341 IPQSAIP
+341 
-348 QRASTLALRSE
+348 
-359 LRSTGYLLDPDS
+359 
-371 DIAAYEMDED
+371 
-381 MSVTGLQPG
+381 
-390 DIVFY
+390 
-395 NATTTETVA
+395 
-404 VADEP
+404 
-409 QIEDLSP
+409 
-416 DADTKLLQ
+416 
-424 ALSAPAAAEPQTEE
+424 
-438 RTVSCE
+438 
-444 TVGIVSAVDEASG
+444 
-457 TLTVIS
+457 
-463 GNVDGKVA
+463 
-471 ELTLTASQV
+471 
-480 TSLVSVATAQAVNE
+480 
-494 GEADTMDGTDLDFSK
+494 
-509 MLDGSQYVTDF
+509 
-520 KIQKLQDSDY
+520 
-530 SDVTEST
+530 
-537 VTDKLHGFIDLHDIP
+537 
-552 ADRIK
+552 
-557 DNNYK
+557 
-562 VYVPIPAGLDKLN
+562 
-575 NGDAEKGSLKDSSY
+575 
-589 FGLNGTIC
+589 
-597 GTYEFVQ
+597 
-604 DADGDWYVVF
+604 
-614 TYDKDYINQQE
+614 
-625 TTKDSKVKTDVS
+625 
-637 FDFQWDTA
+637 
-645 KISTDESNKFTINGK
+645 
-660 DITITIKDQ
+660 
-669 SEDKPSDKK
+669 
-678 NYSLS
+678 
-683 KDAGSLHYVGHDAY
+683 
-697 IDYTVTLKLKDD
+697 
-709 MAAPLILTDALRCP
+709 
-723 ANADFQ
+723 
-729 YTGTPDVSGSNGA
+729 
-742 SDTTVFWTDGT
+742 
-753 DSSTKTIT
+753 
-761 LGQEGDTL
+761 
-769 AAGTYTITYQVKATN
+769 
-784 FGNVDY
+784 
-790 VNNEKVKNTVT
+790 
-801 FKDTSKTKETSLTTK
+801 
-816 LIDKSGKLE
+816 IDKSGKLE

-863 NKITVTKDGNSTDVT
+863 NKITVTKDGESTDVT

-911 ENTSESEA
+911 ENASESEA

-942 PSTLLSKRLE
+942 PSTLLSKQLE
-952 NGSHDTQT
+952 HGIHDTQT

-983 STRWDADT
+983 STRWDADN
-991 SKSVRLQKIV
+991 SKSVRLQQIV

-1009 ASNLNVT
+1009 ASDLEVT

-1026 RTDHNAEVGLFSV
+1026 RTENGVEVGLFSV
-1039 DFKDKNI
+1039 DFKEKNI

-1144 DKEWVVK
+1144 DKEWIVK

-1167 ELNGNAVSSKSY
+1167 ELNGNTVSSNSY

-1262 TRNVVGKHGNYDKV
+1262 TRNVVGKHGNYDEA

-1310 LYSKNGTTSDRV
+1310 LYSKDGTTSDRV

-1338 SLEATTFLKDLDP
+1338 SLEATTFLKDLAP
-1351 IEGDYDSSSAPKN
+1351 IEGDHDSSSAPEN

-1371 TKRNKNRD
+1371 TKRNKDRN

-1388 DGTALVLVFHYTVNT
+1388 DGKALVLVFHYTVNT
-1403 KNLPVKN
+1403 KNLPAKN
-1410 YKFKNTVQL
+1410 YKFKNTVRL

-1424 YVDENVDFNSDSS
+1424 YVDENVDFKSDSS
-1437 GNAGIDFNSNNVT
+1437 GNAGIDFNTNNVT

-1517 PTPYHYFVISQKDYT
+1517 PTPYHYFVISKNAYT

-1586 HDGSELTDE
+1586 FDGTDITDT
-1595 SKMQDVVVML
+1595 SKLPEIVVTL
-1605 TKHVAKPG
+1605 TKHTSSVGYRVRIANTNYVFLVKPNSNF
-1613 HRILLQCDGQS
+1613 D
-1624 TIIFAKD
+1624 IF
-1631 INDGGSVL
+1631 
-1639 LTTGANFYKA
+1639 TGAWN
-1649 WASSLPEGVTITD
+1649 PDVTIKLEDGTVIPQTTQAD
-1662 TGETAPDWTP
+1662 GTKHYIVP
-1672 IYKISNITSD
+1672 ITSNCTITASETWMFD
-1682 IVIKNQSIYYNR
+1682 PTYGYVNYELPSPDDVTETVDTEV
-1694 GSCEKV
+1694 GKV
-1700 NDGTPI
+1700 T
-1706 TGTTDTKV
+1706 
-1714 GEVMLNSKNGWSA
+1714 LNSRNGWSA

-1733 ISDGI
+1733 IDDGI
-1738 TYTIKEMPVDGYT
+1738 TYTIKEMSVEGYT
-1751 ASYTLNNKAL
+1751 VSYTLNNEAL
-1761 EAGASFELGQN
+1761 EAGASFALGKN
-1772 SGSGD
+1772 TGSNGNGD

-1783 TAEKSDEYELPSTGG
+1783 TAEESGGYVLPSTGG
-1798 AGTTPYTAVGGAIA
+1798 AGTKLYTAGGGALM

-1819 LCKKRRRERRARN
+1819 VCRKRRRERRAR

>member
-1 MKDIVR
+1 MRDIVK
-7 EYQEQFRRHRMQ
+7 EYQEKFRRNHQRA
-19 LRRYTALLLALAM
+19 RRYTALLLALAL
-32 VTTLFVN
+32 TTSLFVN
-39 WQLHSDGIAK
+39 WQLHGVGIAK
-49 TADYQCGLEEHTHTA
+49 TAEYLCGELEHEHTA
-64 DCYPKV
+64 ACYEKQ

-78 EPEDWT
+78 EPEDWNAT
-84 VSQPDADTITD
+84 MTDDGMSFDDTFGMDDAAFGVDAD
-95 DSFGADPEPEVALQS
+95 DPGIAAYS
-110 AEPEYIWVPHEHTA
+110 AEPEYIFVPHEHTD

-129 VTTEVPV
+129 VQE
-136 LTCFEEE
+136 LTCREEE
-143 HVHTDD
+143 HTHTDD

-161 KFEHTHDDS
+161 LFEHTHDDS
-170 CYTIEYETEEQLVCG
+170 CYTTTYELVCG

-190 LVEELNPDYN
+190 LVEEVNPDYD
-200 PVAMFEA
+200 PVALFEE
-207 PAAAARP
+207 PVAAKP
-214 VVVAPVAEG
+214 VVVDPVIET
-223 PVHHHTDACYAPDYT
+223 PVHHHTDACYEEVLV
-238 ADPICGLKEHHHT
+238 CGLPEHHHT
-251 VNCLSDPLD
+251 VNCLSDPMD
-260 GLEDESDW
+260 DTQDEDEW

-371 DIAAYEMDED
+371 DIAAYEMDAD

-416 DADTKLLQ
+416 DADTELLQ

-463 GNVDGKVA
+463 GNVDGKVSEVSLAPSQLTGMIPVASVQAA
-471 ELTLTASQV
+471 ES
-480 TSLVSVATAQAVNE
+480 
-494 GEADTMDGTDLDFSK
+494 GADTMDGTDLDFSK
-509 MLDGSQYVTDF
+509 MLNGSQYVTDF

-562 VYVPIPAGLDKLN
+562 VYVPIPEGLDKLN
-575 NGDAEKGSLKDSSY
+575 NGGAEKGSLKDSSY
-589 FGLNGTIC
+589 SGPNGTIC

-637 FDFQWDTA
+637 FDFQWDTT

-683 KDAGSLHYVGHDAY
+683 KDAGSLRYDSHDAY

-709 MAAPLILTDALRCP
+709 MAAPLTLTDALRCP
-723 ANADFQ
+723 TNADFQ

-742 SDTTVFWTDGT
+742 SNTTVSWTDGT

-761 LGQEGDTL
+761 LGQEGETL

-841 TSLRYLPK
+841 TSLRYLPN
-849 DAKFID
+849 DAKFTD
-855 TLPDDPID
+855 TLPDDPVD
-863 NKITVTKDGNSTDVT
+863 NKITVTKDGKSTDVT
-878 LDNTIYDNSSKL
+878 LDNTIYDSSSKL
-890 LTYPLEEGFHS
+890 LTYPLDEGFHS

-911 ENTSESEA
+911 ENASESEA

-942 PSTLLSKRLE
+942 PSTLLSKQLE

-991 SKSVRLQKIV
+991 SKSVRLQQIV
-1001 AGSVHVFD
+1001 ADSVHVFD
-1009 ASNLNVT
+1009 ASDLEVT

-1026 RTDHNAEVGLFSV
+1026 RTENGVEVGLFSV
-1039 DFKDKNI
+1039 DFKEKNI

-1097 YFRKIAGDS
+1097 YFRKSAGDS

-1134 DDGLVWDAEK
+1134 DEGLVWDAKK

-1167 ELNGNAVSSKSY
+1167 ELNGNTVSSSYY
-1179 TVSAEKQADGSTKL
+1179 TVSAKKQADGSTKL

-1262 TRNVVGKHGNYDKV
+1262 TRNVVGKHGNYDEA

-1288 NSVTLNNGVP
+1288 NSVTLNNGVS

-1310 LYSKNGTTSDRV
+1310 LYSKDGTTSDRV

-1338 SLEATTFLKDLDP
+1338 SLEATTFLKDLAP
-1351 IEGDYDSSSAPKN
+1351 IEGDYDSSSAPNN
-1364 VTEDTYY
+1364 VTENTYY
-1371 TKRNKNRD
+1371 TKRNKDRN

-1388 DGTALVLVFHYTVNT
+1388 DGKALVLVFHYTVNT
-1403 KNLPVKN
+1403 KNLPAKN

-1424 YVDENVDFNSDSS
+1424 YVDENVDFTSDSS
-1437 GNAGIDFNSNNVT
+1437 GNAGIDFNTNNVT

-1462 SDAKFQLETYENG
+1462 SDAKFQLEAYDNG

-1517 PTPYHYFVISQKDYT
+1517 PTPYHYFVISKNAYT

-1586 HDGSELTDE
+1586 FDGTDITDT
-1595 SKMQDVVVML
+1595 SKLPEIVVTL
-1605 TKHVAKPG
+1605 TKHTSSVGYRVRIANTNYVFLVKPNSNF
-1613 HRILLQCDGQS
+1613 D
-1624 TIIFAKD
+1624 IF
-1631 INDGGSVL
+1631 
-1639 LTTGANFYKA
+1639 TGAWN
-1649 WASSLPEGVTITD
+1649 PDVTIKLEDGTVIPQTTQAD
-1662 TGETAPDWTP
+1662 GTKHYIVP
-1672 IYKISNITSD
+1672 ITSNCTITASETWMFD
-1682 IVIKNQSIYYNR
+1682 PTYGYVNYELPSPDDVTETVDTEV
-1694 GSCEKV
+1694 GKV
-1700 NDGTPI
+1700 T
-1706 TGTTDTKV
+1706 
-1714 GEVMLNSKNGWSA
+1714 LNSRNGWSA

-1733 ISDGI
+1733 IDDGI
-1738 TYTIKEMPVDGYT
+1738 TYTIKEMSVEGYT
-1751 ASYTLNNKAL
+1751 VSYTLNNEAL
-1761 EAGASFELGQN
+1761 EAGASFALGKN
-1772 SGSGD
+1772 TGSNGNGD

-1783 TAEKSDEYELPSTGG
+1783 TAEESGGYVLPSTGG
-1798 AGTTPYTAVGGAIA
+1798 AGTKLYTAGGGALM

-1819 LCKKRRRERRARN
+1819 VCRKRRRERRAR

>member
-1 MKDIVR
+1 MRDIVK
-7 EYQEQFRRHRMQ
+7 EYQEKFRRNHQRA
-19 LRRYTALLLALAM
+19 RRYTALLLALAL
-32 VTTLFVN
+32 TTSLFVN
-39 WQLHSDGIAK
+39 WQLHGVGIAK
-49 TADYQCGLEEHTHTA
+49 TAEYLCGELEHEHTA
-64 DCYPKV
+64 ACYEKQ

-78 EPEDWT
+78 EPEDWNAT
-84 VSQPDADTITD
+84 MTDDGMSFDDTFDMDDAAFGVDADAPGI
-95 DSFGADPEPEVALQS
+95 AAYS
-110 AEPEYIWVPHEHTA
+110 AEPEYIFVPHEHTD

-129 VTTEVPV
+129 VQE
-136 LTCFEEE
+136 LTCLEEE
-143 HVHTDD
+143 HTHTDD

-161 KFEHTHDDS
+161 LFEHTHDDS
-170 CYTIEYETEEQLVCG
+170 CYTTTYELVCG

-190 LVEELNPDYN
+190 LVEEVNPDYD
-200 PVAMFEA
+200 PVALFEE
-207 PAAAARP
+207 PVAAKP
-214 VVVAPVAEG
+214 VVVDPVIET
-223 PVHHHTDACYAPDYT
+223 PVHHHTDACYEEVLV
-238 ADPICGLKEHHHT
+238 CGLPEHHHT
-251 VNCLSDPLD
+251 VNCLSDPMD
-260 GLEDESDW
+260 DTQDEDEW

-371 DIAAYEMDED
+371 DIAAYEMDAD

-416 DADTKLLQ
+416 DADTELLQ
-424 ALSAPAAAEPQTEE
+424 ALSSPAAAEPQTEE

-463 GNVDGKVA
+463 GNVDGKVSEVSLAPSQLTGMIPVASVQAA
-471 ELTLTASQV
+471 ES
-480 TSLVSVATAQAVNE
+480 
-494 GEADTMDGTDLDFSK
+494 GADTMDGTDLDFSK
-509 MLDGSQYVTDF
+509 MLNGSQYVTDF

-537 VTDKLHGFIDLHDIP
+537 VTDKLHGFIDLRDIP

-562 VYVPIPAGLDKLN
+562 VYVPIPEGLDKLN
-575 NGDAEKGSLKDSSY
+575 NGGAEKGSLKDSSY
-589 FGLNGTIC
+589 FGPNGTIC

-614 TYDKDYINQQE
+614 TYDKNYINQQK

-637 FDFQWDTA
+637 FDFQWDTT

-683 KDAGSLHYVGHDAY
+683 KDAGSLRYDSHDAY

-709 MAAPLILTDALRCP
+709 MAAPLTLTDALRCP
-723 ANADFQ
+723 TNADFQ

-742 SDTTVFWTDGT
+742 SNTTVSWTDGT

-761 LGQEGDTL
+761 LGQEGETL

-801 FKDTSKTKETSLTTK
+801 FKGTSKTKETSLTTK

-863 NKITVTKDGNSTDVT
+863 NKITVTKDGESTDVT

-911 ENTSESEA
+911 ENTSESETI
-919 VVKNTG
+919 VNNTG
-925 KIDGTGINGSDS
+925 EIKGTGINGSDS
-937 FNVKI
+937 SNVKI
-942 PSTLLSKRLE
+942 PSTLLRKQLE
-952 NGSHDTQT
+952 SGSHDTQT

-983 STRWDADT
+983 GTCWDADN
-991 SKSVRLQKIV
+991 SKSVRLQQIV

-1009 ASNLNVT
+1009 ASDFDVT

-1026 RTDHNAEVGLFSV
+1026 RTEHTAEVGLFSV

-1060 SWVASGTRCQI
+1060 SWVASGTHCQI

-1097 YFRKIAGDS
+1097 YFRKSAGDS

-1134 DDGLVWDAEK
+1134 DEGLVWDAKK

-1167 ELNGNAVSSKSY
+1167 ELNGNTVSSSYY
-1179 TVSAEKQADGSTKL
+1179 TVSAKKQADGSTKL

-1206 NGNKTLSKRV
+1206 DGTKKLSKRV

-1262 TRNVVGKHGNYDKV
+1262 TRNVVGKHGNYDEA

-1310 LYSKNGTTSDRV
+1310 LYSKDGTTSDRV

-1338 SLEATTFLKDLDP
+1338 SLEATTFLKDLAP
-1351 IEGDYDSSSAPKN
+1351 IEGDYDSSSAPNN
-1364 VTEDTYY
+1364 VTENTYY
-1371 TKRNKNRD
+1371 TKRNKDRN

-1388 DGTALVLVFHYTVNT
+1388 DGKALVLVFHYTVNT
-1403 KNLPVKN
+1403 KNLPAKN

-1424 YVDENVDFNSDSS
+1424 YVDENVDFTSDSS
-1437 GNAGIDFNSNNVT
+1437 GNAGIDFNTNNVT

-1462 SDAKFQLETYENG
+1462 SDAKFQLEAYDNG

-1517 PTPYHYFVISQKDYT
+1517 PTPYHYFVISKNAYT

-1586 HDGSELTDE
+1586 FDGTDITDT
-1595 SKMQDVVVML
+1595 SKLPEIVVTL
-1605 TKHVAKPG
+1605 TKHVANPG
-1613 HRILLQCDGQS
+1613 HRILLQLDDGS
-1624 TIIFAKD
+1624 GTKVFAKN
-1631 INDGGSVL
+1631 INDGGDVYVTVWPQNYQNWL
-1639 LTTGANFYKA
+1639 DA
-1649 WASSLPEGVTITD
+1649 GVAITA
-1662 TGETAPDWTP
+1662 TGESAPDGKP
-1672 IYKISNITSD
+1672 IYKISNIISD
-1682 IVIKNQSIYYNR
+1682 ITIKSTKVYYN
-1694 GSCEKV
+1694 GG
-1700 NDGTPI
+1700 DFYTTAGGTPI
-1706 TGTTDTKV
+1706 TGTTDTEVGKV
-1714 GEVMLNSKNGWSA
+1714 TLNSRNGWSA

-1733 ISDGI
+1733 IDDGI
-1738 TYTIKEMPVDGYT
+1738 TYTIKEMSVEGYT
-1751 ASYTLNNKAL
+1751 VSYTLNNEAL
-1761 EAGASFELGQN
+1761 EAGASFALGKN
-1772 SGSGD
+1772 TGSNGNGD

-1783 TAEKSDEYELPSTGG
+1783 TAEESGGYVLPSTGG
-1798 AGTTPYTAVGGAIA
+1798 AGTKLYTAGGGALM

-1819 LCKKRRRERRARN
+1819 VCRKRRRERRER

>member
-1 MKDIVR
+1 MRDIVK
-7 EYQEQFRRHRMQ
+7 EYQEKFRRNHQRA
-19 LRRYTALLLALAM
+19 RRYTALLLALAL
-32 VTTLFVN
+32 TTSLFVN
-39 WQLHSDGIAK
+39 WQLHGVGIAK
-49 TADYQCGLEEHTHTA
+49 TAEYLCGELEHEHTA
-64 DCYPKV
+64 ACYEKQ

-78 EPEDWT
+78 EPEDWNAT
-84 VSQPDADTITD
+84 MTDDGMSFDDTFGMDDAAFGVDAD
-95 DSFGADPEPEVALQS
+95 DSGIAAYS
-110 AEPEYIWVPHEHTA
+110 AEPEYIFVPHEHTD

-129 VTTEVPV
+129 VQE
-136 LTCFEEE
+136 LTCLEEE
-143 HVHTDD
+143 HTHTDD

-161 KFEHTHDDS
+161 LFEHTHDDS
-170 CYTIEYETEEQLVCG
+170 CYTTTYELVCG

-190 LVEELNPDYN
+190 LVEEVNPDYD
-200 PVAMFEA
+200 PVALFEE
-207 PAAAARP
+207 PVAAKP
-214 VVVAPVAEG
+214 VVVDPVIET
-223 PVHHHTDACYAPDYT
+223 PVHHHTDACYEEVLV
-238 ADPICGLKEHHHT
+238 CGLPEHHHT
-251 VNCLSDPLD
+251 VNCLSDPMD
-260 GLEDESDW
+260 DTQDEDEW

-371 DIAAYEMDED
+371 DIAAYEMDAD

-416 DADTKLLQ
+416 DADTELLQ

-463 GNVDGKVA
+463 GNVDGKVSEVSLAPSQLTGMIPVASVQAA
-471 ELTLTASQV
+471 ES
-480 TSLVSVATAQAVNE
+480 
-494 GEADTMDGTDLDFSK
+494 GADTMDGTDLDFSK
-509 MLDGSQYVTDF
+509 MLNGSQYVTDF

-557 DNNYK
+557 DNHYK
-562 VYVPIPAGLDKLN
+562 VYVPIPEGLDKLN
-575 NGDAEKGSLKDSSY
+575 NGGAEKGSLKDSSY
-589 FGLNGTIC
+589 SGLNGTIC

-683 KDAGSLHYVGHDAY
+683 KDAGSLRYDSHDAY

-709 MAAPLILTDALRCP
+709 MAAPLTLTDALRCP
-723 ANADFQ
+723 TNADFQ

-742 SDTTVFWTDGT
+742 SNTTVSWTDGT

-761 LGQEGDTL
+761 LGQEGETL

-801 FKDTSKTKETSLTTK
+801 FRDTSKTKETSLTTK

-841 TSLRYLPK
+841 TSLRYLPN
-849 DAKFID
+849 DAKFTD

-863 NKITVTKDGNSTDVT
+863 NKITVTKDGESTDVT

-890 LTYPLEEGFHS
+890 LTYPLDEGFHS

-911 ENTSESEA
+911 ENASESEA

-942 PSTLLSKRLE
+942 PSTLLSKHLE

-991 SKSVRLQKIV
+991 SKSVRLQQIV
-1001 AGSVHVFD
+1001 ADSVHVFD
-1009 ASNLNVT
+1009 ASNFDVT

-1026 RTDHNAEVGLFSV
+1026 RTEHTAEVGLFSV

-1060 SWVASGTRCQI
+1060 SWVASGTHCQI

-1097 YFRKIAGDS
+1097 YFRKSAGDS

-1134 DDGLVWDAEK
+1134 DEGLVWDAKK

-1167 ELNGNAVSSKSY
+1167 ELNGNTVSSSYY
-1179 TVSAEKQADGSTKL
+1179 TVSAKKQADGSTKL

-1262 TRNVVGKHGNYDKV
+1262 TRNVVGKHGNYDEA

-1288 NSVTLNNGVP
+1288 NSVTLNNGVS

-1310 LYSKNGTTSDRV
+1310 LYSKDGTTSDRV

-1338 SLEATTFLKDLDP
+1338 SLEATTFLKDLAP
-1351 IEGDYDSSSAPKN
+1351 IEGDYDSSSAPNN
-1364 VTEDTYY
+1364 VTENTYY
-1371 TKRNKNRD
+1371 TKRNKDRN

-1388 DGTALVLVFHYTVNT
+1388 DGKALVLVFHYTVNT
-1403 KNLPVKN
+1403 KNLPAKN

-1424 YVDENVDFNSDSS
+1424 YVDENVDFTSDSS
-1437 GNAGIDFNSNNVT
+1437 GNAGIDFNTNNVT

-1462 SDAKFQLETYENG
+1462 SDAKFQLEAYDNG

-1517 PTPYHYFVISQKDYT
+1517 PTPYHYFVISKNAYT

-1586 HDGSELTDE
+1586 FDGTDITDT
-1595 SKMQDVVVML
+1595 SKLPEIVVML
-1605 TKHVAKPG
+1605 TKHVANPG
-1613 HRILLQCDGQS
+1613 HRILLQLDDGS
-1624 TIIFAKD
+1624 GTKVFAKN
-1631 INDGGSVL
+1631 INDGGDVYVTVWSQ
-1639 LTTGANFYKA
+1639 NYKNWLDA
-1649 WASSLPEGVTITD
+1649 GVAITA
-1662 TGETAPDWTP
+1662 TGESTPDGKQ
-1672 IYKISNITSD
+1672 IYKISNIISD
-1682 IVIKNQSIYYNR
+1682 ITIKSTKVYYN
-1694 GSCEKV
+1694 GG
-1700 NDGTPI
+1700 DFYTTAGGTPI
-1706 TGTTDTKV
+1706 TGTTDTEVSKV
-1714 GEVMLNSKNGWSA
+1714 TLNSRNGWSA

-1733 ISDGI
+1733 IDDGI
-1738 TYTIKEMPVDGYT
+1738 TYTIKEMSVEGYT
-1751 ASYTLNNKAL
+1751 VSYTLNNEAL
-1761 EAGASFELGQN
+1761 EAGASFALGKN
-1772 SGSGD
+1772 TGSNGNGD

-1783 TAEKSDEYELPSTGG
+1783 TAEESGGYVLPSTGG
-1798 AGTTPYTAVGGAIA
+1798 AGTKLYTAGGGALM

-1819 LCKKRRRERRARN
+1819 VCRKRRRERRER

>member
-1 MKDIVR
+1 MRDIVK
-7 EYQEQFRRHRMQ
+7 EYQEKFRRNHQRA
-19 LRRYTALLLALAM
+19 RHYTALLLALAL
-32 VTTLFVN
+32 TTSLFVN
-39 WQLHSDGIAK
+39 WQLHGVGIAK
-49 TADYQCGLEEHTHTA
+49 TAEYLCGELEHEHTA
-64 DCYPKV
+64 ACYEKQ

-78 EPEDWT
+78 EPEDWNAT
-84 VSQPDADTITD
+84 MTDDGMSFDDTFDMDDAAFGVDAD
-95 DSFGADPEPEVALQS
+95 DPGIAAYS
-110 AEPEYIWVPHEHTA
+110 AEPEYIFVPHEHTD

-129 VTTEVPV
+129 VQE
-136 LTCFEEE
+136 LTCLEEE
-143 HVHTDD
+143 HTHTDD

-161 KFEHTHDDS
+161 LFEHTHDDS
-170 CYTIEYETEEQLVCG
+170 CYTTTYELVCG

-190 LVEELNPDYN
+190 LVEEVNPDYD
-200 PVAMFEA
+200 PVALFEE
-207 PAAAARP
+207 PVAAKP
-214 VVVAPVAEG
+214 VVVDPVIET
-223 PVHHHTDACYAPDYT
+223 PVHHHTDACYEEVLV
-238 ADPICGLKEHHHT
+238 CGLPEHHHT
-251 VNCLSDPLD
+251 VNCLSDPMD
-260 GLEDESDW
+260 DTQDEDEW

-371 DIAAYEMDED
+371 DIAAYEMDAD

-416 DADTKLLQ
+416 DADTELLQ

-463 GNVDGKVA
+463 GNVDGKVSEVSLAPSQLTGMIPVASVQAA
-471 ELTLTASQV
+471 ES
-480 TSLVSVATAQAVNE
+480 
-494 GEADTMDGTDLDFSK
+494 GADTMDGTDLDFSK
-509 MLDGSQYVTDF
+509 MLNGSQYVTDF

-557 DNNYK
+557 DNHYK
-562 VYVPIPAGLDKLN
+562 VYVPIPEGLDKLN
-575 NGDAEKGSLKDSSY
+575 NGGAEKGSLKDSSY
-589 FGLNGTIC
+589 SGLNGTIC

-683 KDAGSLHYVGHDAY
+683 KDAGSLRYDSHDAY

-709 MAAPLILTDALRCP
+709 MAAPLTLTDALRCP
-723 ANADFQ
+723 TNADFQ

-742 SDTTVFWTDGT
+742 SNTTVSWTDGT

-761 LGQEGDTL
+761 LGQEGETL

-801 FKDTSKTKETSLTTK
+801 FRDTSKTKETSLTTK

-841 TSLRYLPK
+841 TSLRYLPN
-849 DAKFID
+849 DAKFTD

-863 NKITVTKDGNSTDVT
+863 NKITVTKDGESTDVT

-890 LTYPLEEGFHS
+890 LTYPLDEGFHS

-911 ENTSESEA
+911 ENASESEA

-942 PSTLLSKRLE
+942 PSTLLSKHLE

-991 SKSVRLQKIV
+991 SKSVRLQQIV
-1001 AGSVHVFD
+1001 ADSVHVFD
-1009 ASNLNVT
+1009 ASNFDVT

-1026 RTDHNAEVGLFSV
+1026 RTENGAEVGLFSV
-1039 DFKDKNI
+1039 DFKEKNI

-1060 SWVASGTRCQI
+1060 SWVASGTHCQI

-1097 YFRKIAGDS
+1097 YFRKSAGDS

-1134 DDGLVWDAEK
+1134 DEGLVWDAKK

-1167 ELNGNAVSSKSY
+1167 ELNGNTVSSSYY
-1179 TVSAEKQADGSTKL
+1179 TVSAKKQADGSTKL

-1262 TRNVVGKHGNYDKV
+1262 TRNVVGKHGNYDEA

-1288 NSVTLNNGVP
+1288 NSVTLNNGVS

-1310 LYSKNGTTSDRV
+1310 LYSKDGTTSDRV

-1338 SLEATTFLKDLDP
+1338 SLEATTFLKDLAP
-1351 IEGDYDSSSAPKN
+1351 IEGDYDSSSAPNN
-1364 VTEDTYY
+1364 VTENTYY
-1371 TKRNKNRD
+1371 TKRNKDRN

-1388 DGTALVLVFHYTVNT
+1388 DGKALVLVFHYTVNT
-1403 KNLPVKN
+1403 KNLPAKN

-1424 YVDENVDFNSDSS
+1424 YVDENVDFTSDSS
-1437 GNAGIDFNSNNVT
+1437 GNAGIDFNTNNVT

-1462 SDAKFQLETYENG
+1462 SDAKFQLEAYDNG

-1517 PTPYHYFVISQKDYT
+1517 PTPYHYFVISKNAYT

-1586 HDGSELTDE
+1586 FDGTDITDT
-1595 SKMQDVVVML
+1595 SKLPEIVVML
-1605 TKHVAKPG
+1605 TKHVANPG
-1613 HRILLQCDGQS
+1613 HRILLQLDDGS
-1624 TIIFAKD
+1624 GTKVFAKN
-1631 INDGGSVL
+1631 INDGGDVYVTVWSQNYQNWL
-1639 LTTGANFYKA
+1639 DA
-1649 WASSLPEGVTITD
+1649 GVAITA
-1662 TGETAPDWTP
+1662 TGESAPDGKP
-1672 IYKISNITSD
+1672 IYKISNIISD
-1682 IVIKNQSIYYNR
+1682 ITIKSTKVYYN
-1694 GSCEKV
+1694 GG
-1700 NDGTPI
+1700 DFYMTAGGTPI
-1706 TGTTDTKV
+1706 TGTTDTEVGKV
-1714 GEVMLNSKNGWSA
+1714 TLNSRNGWSA

-1733 ISDGI
+1733 ISDDI
-1738 TYTIKEMPVDGYT
+1738 TYTIKEMSVEGYT
-1751 ASYTLNNKAL
+1751 VSYTLNNEAL
-1761 EAGASFELGQN
+1761 EAGASFALGKN
-1772 SGSGD
+1772 TGSNGNGD

-1783 TAEKSDEYELPSTGG
+1783 TAEESGGYVLPSTGG
-1798 AGTTPYTAVGGAIA
+1798 AGTKLYTAGGGALM

-1819 LCKKRRRERRARN
+1819 VCRKRRRERRER

>member
-1 MKDIVR
+1 MRDIVK
-7 EYQEQFRRHRMQ
+7 EYQEKFRRNHQRA
-19 LRRYTALLLALAM
+19 RRYTALLLALAL
-32 VTTLFVN
+32 TTSLFVN
-39 WQLHSDGIAK
+39 WQLHIVGIAK
-49 TADYQCGLEEHTHTA
+49 TAEYLCGELEHEHTA
-64 DCYPKV
+64 ACYEKQ

-78 EPEDWT
+78 EPEDWNAT
-84 VSQPDADTITD
+84 MTDDGMSFDDTFDMDDAAFGVDAD
-95 DSFGADPEPEVALQS
+95 DPGIAAYS
-110 AEPEYIWVPHEHTA
+110 AEPEYIFVPHEHTD

-129 VTTEVPV
+129 VQE
-136 LTCFEEE
+136 LTCLEEE
-143 HVHTDD
+143 HTHTDD

-161 KFEHTHDDS
+161 LFEHTHDDS
-170 CYTIEYETEEQLVCG
+170 CYTTTYELVCG

-190 LVEELNPDYN
+190 LVEEVNPDYD
-200 PVAMFEA
+200 PVALFEE
-207 PAAAARP
+207 PVAAKP
-214 VVVAPVAEG
+214 VVVDPVIET
-223 PVHHHTDACYAPDYT
+223 PVHHHTDACYEEVLV
-238 ADPICGLKEHHHT
+238 CGLPEHHHT
-251 VNCLSDPLD
+251 VNCLSDPMD
-260 GLEDESDW
+260 DTQDEDEW

-371 DIAAYEMDED
+371 DIAAYEMDAD

-416 DADTKLLQ
+416 DADTELLQ
-424 ALSAPAAAEPQTEE
+424 ALSVPAAAEPQTEE

-463 GNVDGKVA
+463 GNVDGKVSEVSLAPSQLTGMIPVASVQAA
-471 ELTLTASQV
+471 ES
-480 TSLVSVATAQAVNE
+480 
-494 GEADTMDGTDLDFSK
+494 GADTMDGTDLDFSK
-509 MLDGSQYVTDF
+509 MLNGSQYVTDF

-557 DNNYK
+557 DNHYK
-562 VYVPIPAGLDKLN
+562 VYVPIPEGLDKLN
-575 NGDAEKGSLKDSSY
+575 NGGAEKGSLKDSSY
-589 FGLNGTIC
+589 SGLNGTIC

-683 KDAGSLHYVGHDAY
+683 KDAGSLRYDSHDAY

-709 MAAPLILTDALRCP
+709 MAAPLTLTDALRCP
-723 ANADFQ
+723 TNADFQ

-742 SDTTVFWTDGT
+742 SNTTVSWTDGT

-761 LGQEGDTL
+761 LGQEGETL

-801 FKDTSKTKETSLTTK
+801 FRDTSKTKETSLTTK

-841 TSLRYLPK
+841 TSLRYLPN
-849 DAKFID
+849 DAKFTD

-863 NKITVTKDGNSTDVT
+863 NKITVTKDGESTDVT

-890 LTYPLEEGFHS
+890 LTYPLDEGFHS

-911 ENTSESEA
+911 ENASESEA

-942 PSTLLSKRLE
+942 PSTLLSKHLE

-991 SKSVRLQKIV
+991 SKSVRLQQIV
-1001 AGSVHVFD
+1001 ADSVHVFD
-1009 ASNLNVT
+1009 ASNFDVT

-1026 RTDHNAEVGLFSV
+1026 RTEHTAEVGLFSV

-1060 SWVASGTRCQI
+1060 SWVASGTHCQI

-1097 YFRKIAGDS
+1097 YFRKSAGDS

-1134 DDGLVWDAEK
+1134 DEGLVWDAKK

-1167 ELNGNAVSSKSY
+1167 ELNGNTVSSSYY
-1179 TVSAEKQADGSTKL
+1179 TVSAKKQADGSTKL

-1262 TRNVVGKHGNYDKV
+1262 TRNVVGKHGNYDEA

-1288 NSVTLNNGVP
+1288 NSVTLNNGVS

-1310 LYSKNGTTSDRV
+1310 LYSKDGTTSDRV

-1338 SLEATTFLKDLDP
+1338 SLEATTFLKDLAP
-1351 IEGDYDSSSAPKN
+1351 IEGDYDSSSAPNN
-1364 VTEDTYY
+1364 VTENTYY
-1371 TKRNKNRD
+1371 TKRNKDRN

-1388 DGTALVLVFHYTVNT
+1388 DGKALVLVFHYTVNT
-1403 KNLPVKN
+1403 KNLPAKN

-1424 YVDENVDFNSDSS
+1424 YVDENVDFTSDSS
-1437 GNAGIDFNSNNVT
+1437 GNAGIDFNTNNVT

-1462 SDAKFQLETYENG
+1462 SDAKFQLEAYDNG

-1517 PTPYHYFVISQKDYT
+1517 PTPYHYFVISKNAYT

-1586 HDGSELTDE
+1586 FDGTDITDT
-1595 SKMQDVVVML
+1595 SKLPEIVVML
-1605 TKHVAKPG
+1605 TKHVANPG
-1613 HRILLQCDGQS
+1613 HRILLQLDDGS
-1624 TIIFAKD
+1624 GTKVFAKN
-1631 INDGGSVL
+1631 INDGGDVYVTVWSQ
-1639 LTTGANFYKA
+1639 NYKNWLDA
-1649 WASSLPEGVTITD
+1649 GVAITA
-1662 TGETAPDWTP
+1662 TGESTPDGKQ
-1672 IYKISNITSD
+1672 IYKISNIISD
-1682 IVIKNQSIYYNR
+1682 ITIKSTKVYYN
-1694 GSCEKV
+1694 GG
-1700 NDGTPI
+1700 DFYTTAGGTPI
-1706 TGTTDTKV
+1706 TGTTDTEVGKV
-1714 GEVMLNSKNGWSA
+1714 TLNSRNGWSA

-1733 ISDGI
+1733 IDDGI
-1738 TYTIKEMPVDGYT
+1738 TYTIKEMSVEGYT
-1751 ASYTLNNKAL
+1751 VSYTLNNEAL
-1761 EAGASFELGQN
+1761 EAGASFALGKN
-1772 SGSGD
+1772 TGSNGNGD

-1783 TAEKSDEYELPSTGG
+1783 TAEESGGYVLPSTGG
-1798 AGTTPYTAVGGAIA
+1798 AGTKLYTAGGGALM

-1819 LCKKRRRERRARN
+1819 VCRKRRRERRER

>member
-1 MKDIVR
+1 MRDIVK
-7 EYQEQFRRHRMQ
+7 EYQEKFRRNHQRA
-19 LRRYTALLLALAM
+19 RRYTALLLALAL
-32 VTTLFVN
+32 TTSLFVN
-39 WQLHSDGIAK
+39 WQLHGVGIAK
-49 TADYQCGLEEHTHTA
+49 TAEYLCGELEHEHTA
-64 DCYPKV
+64 ACYEKQ

-78 EPEDWT
+78 EPEDWNAT
-84 VSQPDADTITD
+84 MTDDGMSFDDTFDMDDAAFGVDAD
-95 DSFGADPEPEVALQS
+95 DPGIAAYS
-110 AEPEYIWVPHEHTA
+110 AEPEYIFVPHEHTD

-129 VTTEVPV
+129 VQE
-136 LTCFEEE
+136 LTCLEEE
-143 HVHTDD
+143 HTHTDD

-161 KFEHTHDDS
+161 LFEHTHDDN
-170 CYTIEYETEEQLVCG
+170 CYTTTYELVCG

-190 LVEELNPDYN
+190 LVEEVNPDYD
-200 PVAMFEA
+200 PVALFEE
-207 PAAAARP
+207 PVAAKP
-214 VVVAPVAEG
+214 VVVDPVIET
-223 PVHHHTDACYAPDYT
+223 PVHHHTDACYEEVLV
-238 ADPICGLKEHHHT
+238 CGLPEHHHT
-251 VNCLSDPLD
+251 VNCLSDPMD
-260 GLEDESDW
+260 DTQDEDEW

-371 DIAAYEMDED
+371 DIAAYEMDAD

-416 DADTKLLQ
+416 DADTELLQ

-463 GNVDGKVA
+463 GNVDGKVSEVSLAPSQLTGMIPVASVQAA
-471 ELTLTASQV
+471 ES
-480 TSLVSVATAQAVNE
+480 
-494 GEADTMDGTDLDFSK
+494 GADTMDGTDLDFSK
-509 MLDGSQYVTDF
+509 MLNGSQYVTDF

-557 DNNYK
+557 ANNYK
-562 VYVPIPAGLDKLN
+562 VYVPIPEGLDKLN
-575 NGDAEKGSLKDSSY
+575 NGGAEKGSLKDSSY
-589 FGLNGTIC
+589 FGSNGTIC

-637 FDFQWDTA
+637 FDFQWDTT

-683 KDAGSLHYVGHDAY
+683 KDAGSLRYDSHDAY

-709 MAAPLILTDALRCP
+709 MAAPLTLTDALRCP
-723 ANADFQ
+723 TNADFQ

-742 SDTTVFWTDGT
+742 SNTTVSWTDGT

-761 LGQEGDTL
+761 LGQEGETL

-841 TSLRYLPK
+841 TSLRYLPN
-849 DAKFID
+849 DAKFTD
-855 TLPDDPID
+855 TLPDDPVD
-863 NKITVTKDGNSTDVT
+863 NKITVTKDGKSTDVT
-878 LDNTIYDNSSKL
+878 LDNTIYDSSSKL
-890 LTYPLEEGFHS
+890 LTYPLDEGFHS

-911 ENTSESEA
+911 ENASESEA

-942 PSTLLSKRLE
+942 PSTLLSKHLE

-991 SKSVRLQKIV
+991 SKSVRLQQIV
-1001 AGSVHVFD
+1001 ADSVHVFD
-1009 ASNLNVT
+1009 ASNFDVT

-1026 RTDHNAEVGLFSV
+1026 RTEHTAEVGLFSV

-1060 SWVASGTRCQI
+1060 SWVASGTHCQI

-1097 YFRKIAGDS
+1097 YFRKSAGDS

-1134 DDGLVWDAEK
+1134 DEGLVWDAKK

-1167 ELNGNAVSSKSY
+1167 ELNGNAVSSNSY

-1262 TRNVVGKHGNYDKV
+1262 TRNVVGKHGNYDEV

-1288 NSVTLNNGVP
+1288 NSVILNNGVP

-1310 LYSKNGTTSDRV
+1310 LYSKDGTTSDRV

-1338 SLEATTFLKDLDP
+1338 SLEATTFLKDLNP
-1351 IEGDYDSSSAPKN
+1351 IEGDYDSSSAPEN
-1364 VTEDTYY
+1364 VTGDTYY
-1371 TKRNKNRD
+1371 TKRNKDRN

-1388 DGTALVLVFHYTVNT
+1388 DGKALVLVFHYTVNT
-1403 KNLPVKN
+1403 KNLPAKN

-1424 YVDENVDFNSDSS
+1424 YVDENVDFKSDSS
-1437 GNAGIDFNSNNVT
+1437 GNAGIDFNTNNVT

-1462 SDAKFQLETYENG
+1462 SDAKFQLEAYENG

-1517 PTPYHYFVISQKDYT
+1517 PTPYHYFVISKNAYT

-1586 HDGSELTDE
+1586 FDGTDITDT
-1595 SKMQDVVVML
+1595 SKLPEIVVTL
-1605 TKHVAKPG
+1605 TKHVANPG
-1613 HRILLQCDGQS
+1613 HRILLQLDDGS
-1624 TIIFAKD
+1624 GTKVFAKN
-1631 INDGGSVL
+1631 INDGGDVYVTVWSQNYQNWL
-1639 LTTGANFYKA
+1639 DA
-1649 WASSLPEGVTITD
+1649 GVAITA
-1662 TGETAPDWTP
+1662 TGESTPDGKQ
-1672 IYKISNITSD
+1672 IYKISNIISD
-1682 IVIKNQSIYYNR
+1682 ITIKSTKVYYN
-1694 GSCEKV
+1694 GG
-1700 NDGTPI
+1700 DFYTTAGGTPI
-1706 TGTTDTKV
+1706 TGTTDTEVGKV
-1714 GEVMLNSKNGWSA
+1714 TLNSRNGWSA

-1733 ISDGI
+1733 ISDDI
-1738 TYTIKEMPVDGYT
+1738 TYTIKEMSVEGYT
-1751 ASYTLNNKAL
+1751 VSYTLNNEAL
-1761 EAGASFELGQN
+1761 EAGASFALGKN
-1772 SGSGD
+1772 TSSNGNGD

-1783 TAEKSDEYELPSTGG
+1783 TAEESGGYKLPSTGG
-1798 AGTTPYTAVGGAIA
+1798 AGTKLYTAGGGALM

-1819 LCKKRRRERRARN
+1819 VCRKRRRERRER

>member
-1 MKDIVR
+1 MRDIVK
-7 EYQEQFRRHRMQ
+7 EYQEKFRRNHQRA
-19 LRRYTALLLALAM
+19 RRYTALLLALAL
-32 VTTLFVN
+32 TTSLFVN
-39 WQLHSDGIAK
+39 WQLHGVGIAK
-49 TADYQCGLEEHTHTA
+49 TAEYLCGELEHEHTA
-64 DCYPKV
+64 ACYEKQ

-78 EPEDWT
+78 EPEDWNAT
-84 VSQPDADTITD
+84 KTDDGMSFDDTFDMDDDAFGVDAD
-95 DSFGADPEPEVALQS
+95 DPGIAAYS
-110 AEPEYIWVPHEHTA
+110 AEPEYIFVPHEHTD

-129 VTTEVPV
+129 VQE
-136 LTCFEEE
+136 LTCREEE
-143 HVHTDD
+143 HTHTDD

-161 KFEHTHDDS
+161 LFEHTHDDS
-170 CYTIEYETEEQLVCG
+170 CYTTTYELVCG

-190 LVEELNPDYN
+190 LVEEVNPDYD
-200 PVAMFEA
+200 PVALFEE
-207 PAAAARP
+207 PVAAKP
-214 VVVAPVAEG
+214 VVVDPVIET
-223 PVHHHTDACYAPDYT
+223 PVHHHTDACYEEVLV
-238 ADPICGLKEHHHT
+238 CGLPEHHHT
-251 VNCLSDPLD
+251 VNCLSDPMD
-260 GLEDESDW
+260 DTQDEDEW

-371 DIAAYEMDED
+371 DIAAYEMDAD

-416 DADTKLLQ
+416 DADTELLQ
-424 ALSAPAAAEPQTEE
+424 ALSAPAAAEPQTKE

-463 GNVDGKVA
+463 GNVDGKVSEVSLAPSQLTGMIPVASVQAA
-471 ELTLTASQV
+471 ES
-480 TSLVSVATAQAVNE
+480 
-494 GEADTMDGTDLDFSK
+494 GADTMDGTDLDFSK
-509 MLDGSQYVTDF
+509 MLNGSQYVTDF

-557 DNNYK
+557 ANNYK
-562 VYVPIPAGLDKLN
+562 VYVPIPEGLDKLN
-575 NGDAEKGSLKDSSY
+575 NGGAEKGSLKDSSY
-589 FGLNGTIC
+589 FGSNGTIC

-637 FDFQWDTA
+637 FDFQWDTT

-683 KDAGSLHYVGHDAY
+683 KDAGSLRYDSHDAY

-709 MAAPLILTDALRCP
+709 MAAPLTLTDALRCP
-723 ANADFQ
+723 TNADFQ

-742 SDTTVFWTDGT
+742 SNTTVSWTDGT

-761 LGQEGDTL
+761 LGQEGETL

-841 TSLRYLPK
+841 TSLRYLPN
-849 DAKFID
+849 DAKFTD
-855 TLPDDPID
+855 TLPDDPVD
-863 NKITVTKDGNSTDVT
+863 NKITVTKDGKSTDVT
-878 LDNTIYDNSSKL
+878 LDNTIYDSSSKL
-890 LTYPLEEGFHS
+890 LTYPLDEGFHS

-911 ENTSESEA
+911 ENASESEA

-942 PSTLLSKRLE
+942 PSTLLSKHLE

-991 SKSVRLQKIV
+991 SKSVRLQQIV
-1001 AGSVHVFD
+1001 ADSVHVFD
-1009 ASNLNVT
+1009 ASNFDVT

-1026 RTDHNAEVGLFSV
+1026 RTEHTAEVGLFSV

-1060 SWVASGTRCQI
+1060 SWVASGTHCQI

-1082 VSDVYDFTNSSEQRK
+1082 VSGVYDFTNSSEQRK
-1097 YFRKIAGDS
+1097 YFRKSAGDS

-1134 DDGLVWDAEK
+1134 DEGLVWDAKK

-1167 ELNGNAVSSKSY
+1167 ELNGNTVSSSYY
-1179 TVSAEKQADGSTKL
+1179 TVSAKKQADGSTKL
-1193 VVTLQPECYTLTV
+1193 VVTLQPDCYTLTV
-1206 NGNKTLSKRV
+1206 DGTKKLSKRV

-1262 TRNVVGKHGNYDKV
+1262 TRNVVGKHGNYDEA

-1310 LYSKNGTTSDRV
+1310 LYSKDGTTSDRV

-1351 IEGDYDSSSAPKN
+1351 IEGDYDPKN

-1371 TKRNKNRD
+1371 TKRNKDRN

-1388 DGTALVLVFHYTVNT
+1388 DGKALVLVFHYTVNT
-1403 KNLPVKN
+1403 KNLPAKN

-1424 YVDENVDFNSDSS
+1424 YVDENVDFKSDSS
-1437 GNAGIDFNSNNVT
+1437 GNAGIDFNTNNVT

-1462 SDAKFQLETYENG
+1462 SDAKFQLEAYENG

-1486 QSGNSVMSGLTQDTL
+1486 QSGNSVMSGLMQDTL

-1517 PTPYHYFVISQKDYT
+1517 PTPYHYFVISKNAYT

-1586 HDGSELTDE
+1586 FDGTDITDT
-1595 SKMQDVVVML
+1595 SKLPEIVVTL
-1605 TKHVAKPG
+1605 TKHVANPG
-1613 HRILLQCDGQS
+1613 HRILLQLDDGS
-1624 TIIFAKD
+1624 GTKVFAKN
-1631 INDGGSVL
+1631 INDGGDVYVTVWSQNYQNWL
-1639 LTTGANFYKA
+1639 DA
-1649 WASSLPEGVTITD
+1649 GVAITA
-1662 TGETAPDWTP
+1662 TGESAPDGKP
-1672 IYKISNITSD
+1672 IYKISNIISD
-1682 IVIKNQSIYYNR
+1682 ITIKSTKVYYN
-1694 GSCEKV
+1694 GGDFYKTAG
-1700 NDGTPI
+1700 GTPI
-1706 TGTTDTKV
+1706 TGTTDTEVGKV
-1714 GEVMLNSKNGWSA
+1714 TLNSRNGWSA

-1733 ISDGI
+1733 ISDDI
-1738 TYTIKEMPVDGYT
+1738 TYTIKEMSVEGYT
-1751 ASYTLNNKAL
+1751 VSYTLNNEAL
-1761 EAGASFELGQN
+1761 EAGASFALGKN
-1772 SGSGD
+1772 TGSNGNGD

-1783 TAEKSDEYELPSTGG
+1783 TAEESGGYVLPSTGG
-1798 AGTTPYTAVGGAIA
+1798 AGTKLYTAGGGALM

-1819 LCKKRRRERRARN
+1819 VCRKRRRERRAR

>member
-1 MKDIVR
+1 MRDIVK
-7 EYQEQFRRHRMQ
+7 EYQEKFRRNHQRA
-19 LRRYTALLLALAM
+19 RRYTALLLALAL
-32 VTTLFVN
+32 TTSLFVN
-39 WQLHSDGIAK
+39 WQLHGVGIAK
-49 TADYQCGLEEHTHTA
+49 TAEYLCGELEHEHTA
-64 DCYPKV
+64 ACYEKQ

-78 EPEDWT
+78 EPEDWNAT
-84 VSQPDADTITD
+84 MTDDGMSFDDTFDMDDDAFGVDAD
-95 DSFGADPEPEVALQS
+95 DPGIAAYS
-110 AEPEYIWVPHEHTA
+110 AEPEYIFVPHEHTD

-129 VTTEVPV
+129 VQE
-136 LTCFEEE
+136 LTCREEE
-143 HVHTDD
+143 HTHTDD

-161 KFEHTHDDS
+161 LFEHTHDDS
-170 CYTIEYETEEQLVCG
+170 CYTTTYELVCG

-190 LVEELNPDYN
+190 LVEEVNPDYD
-200 PVAMFEA
+200 PVALFEE
-207 PAAAARP
+207 PVAAKP
-214 VVVAPVAEG
+214 VVVDPVIET
-223 PVHHHTDACYAPDYT
+223 PVHHHTDACYEEVLV
-238 ADPICGLKEHHHT
+238 CGLPEHHHT
-251 VNCLSDPLD
+251 VNCLSDPMD
-260 GLEDESDW
+260 DTQDEDEW

-371 DIAAYEMDED
+371 DIAAYEMDAD

-416 DADTKLLQ
+416 DADTELLQ

-463 GNVDGKVA
+463 GNVDGKVSEVSLAPSQLTGMIPVASVQAA
-471 ELTLTASQV
+471 ES
-480 TSLVSVATAQAVNE
+480 
-494 GEADTMDGTDLDFSK
+494 GADTMDGTDLDFSK

-537 VTDKLHGFIDLHDIP
+537 VTDKLHGFIDLRDIP

-562 VYVPIPAGLDKLN
+562 VYVSIPEGLDKLN
-575 NGDAEKGSLKDSSY
+575 NGGAEKGSLKDSSY
-589 FGLNGTIC
+589 AGLNGTTC

-614 TYDKDYINQQE
+614 TYDKDYINQQK

-645 KISTDESNKFTINGK
+645 KISTDKSNKFTINGK

-683 KDAGSLHYVGHDAY
+683 KDAGSLYYVGHDAY

-709 MAAPLILTDALRCP
+709 MAAPLTLIDALRCP

-729 YTGTPDVSGSNGA
+729 YTGTPDVSGPNGA
-742 SDTTVFWTDGT
+742 SNTTVSWTDGT
-753 DSSTKTIT
+753 GSSTKTIT
-761 LGQEGDTL
+761 LGQEGETL

-801 FKDTSKTKETSLTTK
+801 FKGTSKTKETSLTTK

-863 NKITVTKDGNSTDVT
+863 NKITVTKDGKSTDVT
-878 LDNTIYDNSSKL
+878 LDNTIYDSSSKL
-890 LTYPLEEGFHS
+890 LTYPLDEGFHS

-911 ENTSESEA
+911 ENASESEA

-942 PSTLLSKRLE
+942 PSTLLSKQLKS
-952 NGSHDTQT
+952 GSHDTQT

-991 SKSVRLQKIV
+991 SKSVRLQQIV
-1001 AGSVHVFD
+1001 ADSVHVYNATGFE
-1009 ASNLNVT
+1009 VT
-1016 DKVTINYQYS
+1016 NKVTINYQYS
-1026 RTDHNAEVGLFSV
+1026 RTEHTAEVGLFSV

-1060 SWVASGTRCQI
+1060 SWVASGTHCQI

-1097 YFRKIAGDS
+1097 YFRKSAGDS

-1134 DDGLVWDAEK
+1134 DEGLVWDAKK

-1167 ELNGNAVSSKSY
+1167 ELNGNTVSSSYY
-1179 TVSAEKQADGSTKL
+1179 TVSAKKQADGSTKL

-1262 TRNVVGKHGNYDKV
+1262 TRNVVGKHGNYDEA

-1288 NSVTLNNGVP
+1288 NSVTLNNGVS

-1310 LYSKNGTTSDRV
+1310 LYSKDGTTSDRV

-1338 SLEATTFLKDLDP
+1338 SLEATTFLKDLAP
-1351 IEGDYDSSSAPKN
+1351 IEGDYDSSSAPNN
-1364 VTEDTYY
+1364 VTENTYY
-1371 TKRNKNRD
+1371 TKRNKDRN

-1388 DGTALVLVFHYTVNT
+1388 DGKALVLVFHYTVNT
-1403 KNLPVKN
+1403 KNLPAKN

-1424 YVDENVDFNSDSS
+1424 YVDENVDFTSDSS
-1437 GNAGIDFNSNNVT
+1437 GNAGIDFNTNNVT

-1462 SDAKFQLETYENG
+1462 SDAKFQLEAYDNG

-1517 PTPYHYFVISQKDYT
+1517 PTPYHYFVISKNAYT

-1586 HDGSELTDE
+1586 FDGTDITDT
-1595 SKMQDVVVML
+1595 SKLPEIVVTL
-1605 TKHVAKPG
+1605 TKHVANPG
-1613 HRILLQCDGQS
+1613 HRILLQLDDGS
-1624 TIIFAKD
+1624 GTKVFAKN
-1631 INDGGSVL
+1631 INDGGDVYVTVWSQNYQNWL
-1639 LTTGANFYKA
+1639 DA
-1649 WASSLPEGVTITD
+1649 GVAITA
-1662 TGETAPDWTP
+1662 TGESAPDGKP
-1672 IYKISNITSD
+1672 IYKISNIISD
-1682 IVIKNQSIYYNR
+1682 ITIKSTKVYYN
-1694 GSCEKV
+1694 GG
-1700 NDGTPI
+1700 DFYTTAGGTPI
-1706 TGTTDTKV
+1706 TGTTDTEVGKV
-1714 GEVMLNSKNGWSA
+1714 TLNSKNGWSA

-1733 ISDGI
+1733 IGEGI
-1738 TYTIKEMPVDGYT
+1738 TYTIKEMSVEGYT
-1751 ASYTLNNKAL
+1751 VSYTLNNEAL
-1761 EAGASFELGQN
+1761 EAGASFALGKN
-1772 SGSGD
+1772 TGSNGNGD

-1783 TAEKSDEYELPSTGG
+1783 TAEESGGYVLPSTGG
-1798 AGTTPYTAVGGAIA
+1798 AGTKLYTAGGGALM

-1819 LCKKRRRERRARN
+1819 VCRKRRRERRER

>member
-1 MKDIVR
+1 MRDIVK
-7 EYQEQFRRHRMQ
+7 EYQKKFRRNHQRA
-19 LRRYTALLLALAM
+19 RRYTALLLALAL
-32 VTTLFVN
+32 TTSLFVN
-39 WQLHSDGIAK
+39 WQLHGVGIAK
-49 TADYQCGLEEHTHTA
+49 TAEYLCGELEHEHTA
-64 DCYPKV
+64 ACYEKQ

-78 EPEDWT
+78 EPEDWNAT
-84 VSQPDADTITD
+84 MTDDGMSFDDTFDMDDDAFGVDAD
-95 DSFGADPEPEVALQS
+95 DPGIAAHS
-110 AEPEYIWVPHEHTA
+110 AEPEYIFVPHEHTD

-129 VTTEVPV
+129 VQE
-136 LTCFEEE
+136 LTCLEEE
-143 HVHTDD
+143 HTHDD
-149 CFDPEDG
+149 SCFDEDG
-156 SLICD
+156 VTFICD

-170 CYTIEYETEEQLVCG
+170 CYTTTYELVCG

-190 LVEELNPDYN
+190 LVEEVNPDYD
-200 PVAMFEA
+200 PVALFEE
-207 PAAAARP
+207 PVAAKP
-214 VVVAPVAEG
+214 VVVDPVTET
-223 PVHHHTDACYAPDYT
+223 PVHHHTDACYEEVLV
-238 ADPICGLKEHHHT
+238 CGLPEHHHT

-260 GLEDESDW
+260 GTQDEDEW
-268 LDKTGTALT
+268 LAQTGTTLSGNWAD
-277 GMWNEDLLT
+277 DLLA
-286 VAQGQL
+286 VAQSQL

-371 DIAAYEMDED
+371 DIAAYEMDAD

-416 DADTKLLQ
+416 DADTELLQ
-424 ALSAPAAAEPQTEE
+424 ALSSPAAAEPQTEE

-444 TVGIVSAVDEASG
+444 TVAIVSAVDEASG

-463 GNVDGKVA
+463 GNVDGKVSEVSLAPSQLTGMIPVASVQAA
-471 ELTLTASQV
+471 ES
-480 TSLVSVATAQAVNE
+480 
-494 GEADTMDGTDLDFSK
+494 GADTMDGTDLDFSK
-509 MLDGSQYVTDF
+509 MLNGSQYVTDF

-530 SDVTEST
+530 SDITEST
-537 VTDKLHGFIDLHDIP
+537 VTDKLHGFIDLRDIP

-562 VYVPIPAGLDKLN
+562 VYVPIPEGLDKLN
-575 NGDAEKGSLKDSSY
+575 NGGAEKGSLKDSSY
-589 FGLNGTIC
+589 FGPNGTIC

-683 KDAGSLHYVGHDAY
+683 KDAGSLRYDSHDAY

-709 MAAPLILTDALRCP
+709 MAAPLTLTDALRCP
-723 ANADFQ
+723 TNADFQ

-742 SDTTVFWTDGT
+742 SNTTVSWTDGT

-761 LGQEGDTL
+761 LGQEGETL

-801 FKDTSKTKETSLTTK
+801 FRDTSKTKETSLTTK

-841 TSLRYLPK
+841 TSLRYLPN
-849 DAKFID
+849 DAKFTD

-863 NKITVTKDGNSTDVT
+863 NKITVTKDGESTDVT

-890 LTYPLEEGFHS
+890 LTYPLDEGFHS

-911 ENTSESEA
+911 ENASESEA

-942 PSTLLSKRLE
+942 PSTLLSKHLE

-991 SKSVRLQKIV
+991 SKSVRLQQIV
-1001 AGSVHVFD
+1001 ADSVHVFD
-1009 ASNLNVT
+1009 ASNFDVT

-1026 RTDHNAEVGLFSV
+1026 RTEHTAEVGLFSV

-1060 SWVASGTRCQI
+1060 SWVASGTHCQI

-1097 YFRKIAGDS
+1097 YFRKSAGDS

-1134 DDGLVWDAEK
+1134 DEGLVWDAKK

-1167 ELNGNAVSSKSY
+1167 ELNGNTVSSSYY
-1179 TVSAEKQADGSTKL
+1179 TVSAKKQADGSTKL

-1262 TRNVVGKHGNYDKV
+1262 TRNVVGKHGNYDEA

-1288 NSVTLNNGVP
+1288 NSVTLNNGVS

-1310 LYSKNGTTSDRV
+1310 LYSKDGTTSDRV

-1338 SLEATTFLKDLDP
+1338 SLEATTFLKDLAP
-1351 IEGDYDSSSAPKN
+1351 IEGDYDSSSAPNN
-1364 VTEDTYY
+1364 VTENTYY
-1371 TKRNKNRD
+1371 TKRNKDRN

-1388 DGTALVLVFHYTVNT
+1388 DGKALVLVFHYTVNT
-1403 KNLPVKN
+1403 KNLPAKN

-1424 YVDENVDFNSDSS
+1424 YVDENVDFTSDSS
-1437 GNAGIDFNSNNVT
+1437 GNAGIDFNTNNVT

-1462 SDAKFQLETYENG
+1462 SDAKFQLEAYDNG

-1517 PTPYHYFVISQKDYT
+1517 PTPYHYFVISKNAYT

-1586 HDGSELTDE
+1586 FDGTDITDT
-1595 SKMQDVVVML
+1595 SKLPEIVVTL
-1605 TKHVAKPG
+1605 TKHVTNPG
-1613 HRILLQCDGQS
+1613 HRILLQCDGQP

-1639 LTTGANFYKA
+1639 LTTRADFYNA
-1649 WASSLPEGVTITD
+1649 WASSLPEGVTITN
-1662 TGETAPDWTP
+1662 TGETAPDRTP

-1682 IVIKNQSIYYNR
+1682 IVIKNQNIYYNQ
-1694 GSCEKV
+1694 GSCENV
-1700 NDGTPI
+1700 DDGTPI
-1706 TGTTDTKV
+1706 TGTTDTEVGKV
-1714 GEVMLNSKNGWSA
+1714 TLNSRNGWSA

-1733 ISDGI
+1733 IDDGI
-1738 TYTIKEMPVDGYT
+1738 TYTIKEMSVEGYT
-1751 ASYTLNNKAL
+1751 VSYTLNNEAL
-1761 EAGASFELGQN
+1761 EAGASFALGKN
-1772 SGSGD
+1772 TGSNGNGD

-1783 TAEKSDEYELPSTGG
+1783 TAEESGGYVLPSTGG
-1798 AGTTPYTAVGGAIA
+1798 AGTKLYTAGGGALM

-1819 LCKKRRRERRARN
+1819 VCRKRRRERRER

>member
-1 MKDIVR
+1 MRDIVK
-7 EYQEQFRRHRMQ
+7 EYQEKFRRNHQRA
-19 LRRYTALLLALAM
+19 RRYTALLLALAL
-32 VTTLFVN
+32 TTSLFVN
-39 WQLHSDGIAK
+39 WQLHGVGIAK
-49 TADYQCGLEEHTHTA
+49 TAEYLCGELEHEHTA
-64 DCYPKV
+64 ACYEKQ

-78 EPEDWT
+78 EPEDWNAT
-84 VSQPDADTITD
+84 MTDDGMSFDDTFGMDDAAFGVDAD
-95 DSFGADPEPEVALQS
+95 DSGIAAYS
-110 AEPEYIWVPHEHTA
+110 AEPEYIFVPHEHTD

-129 VTTEVPV
+129 VQE
-136 LTCFEEE
+136 LTCLEEE
-143 HVHTDD
+143 HTHTDD

-161 KFEHTHDDS
+161 LFEHTHDDS
-170 CYTIEYETEEQLVCG
+170 CYTTTYELVCG

-190 LVEELNPDYN
+190 LVEEVNPDYD
-200 PVAMFEA
+200 PVALFEE
-207 PAAAARP
+207 PVAAKP
-214 VVVAPVAEG
+214 VVVDPVIET
-223 PVHHHTDACYAPDYT
+223 PVHHHTDACYEEVLV
-238 ADPICGLKEHHHT
+238 CGLPEHHHT
-251 VNCLSDPLD
+251 VNCLSDPMD
-260 GLEDESDW
+260 DTQDEDEW

-371 DIAAYEMDED
+371 DIAAYEMDAD

-416 DADTKLLQ
+416 DADTELLQ

-463 GNVDGKVA
+463 GNVDGKVSEVSLAPSQLTGMIPVASVQAA
-471 ELTLTASQV
+471 ES
-480 TSLVSVATAQAVNE
+480 
-494 GEADTMDGTDLDFSK
+494 GADTMDGTDLDFSK
-509 MLDGSQYVTDF
+509 MLNGSQYVTDF

-557 DNNYK
+557 DNHYK
-562 VYVPIPAGLDKLN
+562 VYVPIPEGLDKLN
-575 NGDAEKGSLKDSSY
+575 NGGAEKGSLKDSSY
-589 FGLNGTIC
+589 SGLNGTIC

-683 KDAGSLHYVGHDAY
+683 KDAGSLRYDSHDAY

-709 MAAPLILTDALRCP
+709 MAAPLTLTDALRCP
-723 ANADFQ
+723 TNADFQ

-742 SDTTVFWTDGT
+742 SNTTVSWTDGT

-761 LGQEGDTL
+761 LGQEGETL

-801 FKDTSKTKETSLTTK
+801 FRDTSKTKETSLTTK

-841 TSLRYLPK
+841 TSLRYLPN
-849 DAKFID
+849 DAKFTD

-863 NKITVTKDGNSTDVT
+863 NKITVTKDGESTDVT

-890 LTYPLEEGFHS
+890 LTYPLDEGFHS

-911 ENTSESEA
+911 ENASESEA

-942 PSTLLSKRLE
+942 PSTLLSKHLE

-991 SKSVRLQKIV
+991 SKSVRLQQIV
-1001 AGSVHVFD
+1001 ADSVHVFD
-1009 ASNLNVT
+1009 ASNFDVT

-1026 RTDHNAEVGLFSV
+1026 RTEHTAEVGLFSV

-1060 SWVASGTRCQI
+1060 SWVASGTHCQI

-1097 YFRKIAGDS
+1097 YFRKSAGDS

-1134 DDGLVWDAEK
+1134 DEGLVWDAKK

-1167 ELNGNAVSSKSY
+1167 ELNGNTVSSSYY
-1179 TVSAEKQADGSTKL
+1179 TVSAKKQADGSTKL

-1262 TRNVVGKHGNYDKV
+1262 TRNVVGKHGNYDEA

-1288 NSVTLNNGVP
+1288 NSVTLNNGVS

-1310 LYSKNGTTSDRV
+1310 LYSKDGTTSDRV

-1338 SLEATTFLKDLDP
+1338 SLEATTFLKDLAP
-1351 IEGDYDSSSAPKN
+1351 IEGDYDSSSAPNN
-1364 VTEDTYY
+1364 VTENTYY
-1371 TKRNKNRD
+1371 TKRNKDRN

-1388 DGTALVLVFHYTVNT
+1388 DGKALVLVFHYTVNT
-1403 KNLPVKN
+1403 KNLPAKN

-1424 YVDENVDFNSDSS
+1424 YVDENVDFTSDSS
-1437 GNAGIDFNSNNVT
+1437 GNAGIDFNTNNVT

-1462 SDAKFQLETYENG
+1462 SDAKFQLEAYDNG

-1517 PTPYHYFVISQKDYT
+1517 PTPYHYFVISKNAYT

-1586 HDGSELTDE
+1586 FDGTDITDT
-1595 SKMQDVVVML
+1595 SKLPEIVVML
-1605 TKHVAKPG
+1605 TKHVANPG
-1613 HRILLQCDGQS
+1613 HRILLQLDDGS
-1624 TIIFAKD
+1624 GTKVFAKN
-1631 INDGGSVL
+1631 INDGGDVYVTVWSQ
-1639 LTTGANFYKA
+1639 NYKNWLDA
-1649 WASSLPEGVTITD
+1649 GVAITA
-1662 TGETAPDWTP
+1662 TGESTPDGKQ
-1672 IYKISNITSD
+1672 IYKISNIISD
-1682 IVIKNQSIYYNR
+1682 ITIKSTKVYYN
-1694 GSCEKV
+1694 GG
-1700 NDGTPI
+1700 DFYTTAGGTPI
-1706 TGTTDTKV
+1706 TGTTDTEVGKV
-1714 GEVMLNSKNGWSA
+1714 TLNSRNGWSA

-1733 ISDGI
+1733 IDDGI
-1738 TYTIKEMPVDGYT
+1738 TYTIKEMSVEGYT
-1751 ASYTLNNKAL
+1751 VSYTLNNEAL
-1761 EAGASFELGQN
+1761 EAGASFALGKN
-1772 SGSGD
+1772 TGSNGNGD

-1783 TAEKSDEYELPSTGG
+1783 TAEESGGYVLPSTGG
-1798 AGTTPYTAVGGAIA
+1798 AGTKLYTAGGGALM

-1819 LCKKRRRERRARN
+1819 VCRKRRRERRER

>member
-1 MKDIVR
+1 MRDIVK
-7 EYQEQFRRHRMQ
+7 EYQEKFRRNHQRA
-19 LRRYTALLLALAM
+19 RRYTALLLALAL
-32 VTTLFVN
+32 TTSLFVN
-39 WQLHSDGIAK
+39 WQLHGVGIAK
-49 TADYQCGLEEHTHTA
+49 TAEYLCGELEHEHTA
-64 DCYPKV
+64 ACYEKQ

-78 EPEDWT
+78 EPEDWNAT
-84 VSQPDADTITD
+84 MTDDGMSFDDTFGMDDAAFGVDAD
-95 DSFGADPEPEVALQS
+95 DPGIAAYS
-110 AEPEYIWVPHEHTA
+110 AEPEYIFVPHEHTD

-129 VTTEVPV
+129 VQE
-136 LTCFEEE
+136 LTCLEEE
-143 HVHTDD
+143 HTHTDD

-161 KFEHTHDDS
+161 LFEHTHDDS
-170 CYTIEYETEEQLVCG
+170 CYTTTYELVCG

-190 LVEELNPDYN
+190 LVEEVNPDYD
-200 PVAMFEA
+200 PVALFEE
-207 PAAAARP
+207 PVAAKP
-214 VVVAPVAEG
+214 VVVDPVIET
-223 PVHHHTDACYAPDYT
+223 PVHHHTDACYEEVLV
-238 ADPICGLKEHHHT
+238 CGLPEHHHT
-251 VNCLSDPLD
+251 VNCLSDPMD
-260 GLEDESDW
+260 DTQDEDEW

-371 DIAAYEMDED
+371 DIAAYEMDAD

-416 DADTKLLQ
+416 DADTELLQ

-463 GNVDGKVA
+463 GNVDGKVSEVSLAPSQLTGMIPVASVQAA
-471 ELTLTASQV
+471 ES
-480 TSLVSVATAQAVNE
+480 
-494 GEADTMDGTDLDFSK
+494 GADTMDGTDLDFSK
-509 MLDGSQYVTDF
+509 MLNGSQYVTDF

-557 DNNYK
+557 ANNYK
-562 VYVPIPAGLDKLN
+562 VYVPIPEGLDKLN
-575 NGDAEKGSLKDSSY
+575 NGGAEKGSLKDSSY
-589 FGLNGTIC
+589 FGSNGTIC

-637 FDFQWDTA
+637 FDFQWDTT

-683 KDAGSLHYVGHDAY
+683 KDAGSLRYDSHDAY

-709 MAAPLILTDALRCP
+709 MAAPLTLTDALRCP
-723 ANADFQ
+723 TNADFQ

-742 SDTTVFWTDGT
+742 SNTTVSWTDGT

-761 LGQEGDTL
+761 LGQEGKTL

-841 TSLRYLPK
+841 TSLRYLPN
-849 DAKFID
+849 DAKFTD
-855 TLPDDPID
+855 TLPDDPVD
-863 NKITVTKDGNSTDVT
+863 NKITVTKDGKSTDVT
-878 LDNTIYDNSSKL
+878 LDNTIYDSSSKL
-890 LTYPLEEGFHS
+890 LTYPLDEGFHS

-911 ENTSESEA
+911 ENASESEA

-942 PSTLLSKRLE
+942 PSTLLSKHLE

-991 SKSVRLQKIV
+991 SKSVRLQQIV
-1001 AGSVHVFD
+1001 ADSVHVFD
-1009 ASNLNVT
+1009 ASNFDVT

-1026 RTDHNAEVGLFSV
+1026 RTEHTAEVGLFSV

-1060 SWVASGTRCQI
+1060 SWVASGTHCQI

-1097 YFRKIAGDS
+1097 YFRKSAGDS

-1134 DDGLVWDAEK
+1134 DEGLVWDAKK

-1167 ELNGNAVSSKSY
+1167 ELNGNTVSSSYY
-1179 TVSAEKQADGSTKL
+1179 TVSAKKQADGSTKL

-1262 TRNVVGKHGNYDKV
+1262 TRNVVGKHGNYDEA

-1288 NSVTLNNGVP
+1288 NSVTLNNGVS

-1310 LYSKNGTTSDRV
+1310 LYSKDGTTSDRV

-1338 SLEATTFLKDLDP
+1338 SLEATTFLKDLAP
-1351 IEGDYDSSSAPKN
+1351 IEGDYDSSSAPNN
-1364 VTEDTYY
+1364 VTENTYY
-1371 TKRNKNRD
+1371 TKRNKDRN

-1388 DGTALVLVFHYTVNT
+1388 DGKALVLVFHYTVNT
-1403 KNLPVKN
+1403 KNLPAKN

-1424 YVDENVDFNSDSS
+1424 YVDENVDFTSDSS
-1437 GNAGIDFNSNNVT
+1437 GNAGIDFNTNNVT

-1462 SDAKFQLETYENG
+1462 SDAKFQLEAYDNG

-1517 PTPYHYFVISQKDYT
+1517 PTPYHYFVISKNAYT

-1586 HDGSELTDE
+1586 FDGTDITDT
-1595 SKMQDVVVML
+1595 SKLPEIVVML
-1605 TKHVAKPG
+1605 TKHVANPG
-1613 HRILLQCDGQS
+1613 HRILLQLDDGS
-1624 TIIFAKD
+1624 GTKVFAKN
-1631 INDGGSVL
+1631 INDGGDVYVTVWSQ
-1639 LTTGANFYKA
+1639 NYKNWLDA
-1649 WASSLPEGVTITD
+1649 GVAITA
-1662 TGETAPDWTP
+1662 TGESTPDGKQ
-1672 IYKISNITSD
+1672 IYKISNIISD
-1682 IVIKNQSIYYNR
+1682 ITIKSTKVYYN
-1694 GSCEKV
+1694 GG
-1700 NDGTPI
+1700 DFYTTAGGTPI
-1706 TGTTDTKV
+1706 TGTTDTEVGKV
-1714 GEVMLNSKNGWSA
+1714 TLNSRNGWSA

-1733 ISDGI
+1733 IDDGI
-1738 TYTIKEMPVDGYT
+1738 TYTIKEMSVEGYT
-1751 ASYTLNNKAL
+1751 VSYTLNNEAL
-1761 EAGASFELGQN
+1761 EAGASFALGKN
-1772 SGSGD
+1772 TGSNGNGD

-1783 TAEKSDEYELPSTGG
+1783 TAEESGGYVLPSTGG
-1798 AGTTPYTAVGGAIA
+1798 AGTKLYTAGGGALM

-1819 LCKKRRRERRARN
+1819 VCRKRRRERRER

>member
-1 MKDIVR
+1 MRDIVK
-7 EYQEQFRRHRMQ
+7 EYQEKFRRNHQRA
-19 LRRYTALLLALAM
+19 RRYTALLLALAL
-32 VTTLFVN
+32 TTSLFVN
-39 WQLHSDGIAK
+39 WQLHGVGIAK
-49 TADYQCGLEEHTHTA
+49 TAEYLCGELEHEHTA
-64 DCYPKV
+64 ACYEKQ

-78 EPEDWT
+78 EPEDWNAT
-84 VSQPDADTITD
+84 MTDDGMSFDDTFDMDDDASGVDAD
-95 DSFGADPEPEVALQS
+95 DPDIAAYS
-110 AEPEYIWVPHEHTA
+110 AEPEYIFVPHEHTD

-129 VTTEVPV
+129 VQE
-136 LTCFEEE
+136 LTCLEEE
-143 HVHTDD
+143 HTHTDD

-161 KFEHTHDDS
+161 LFEHTHDDN
-170 CYTIEYETEEQLVCG
+170 CYTTTYELVCG

-190 LVEELNPDYN
+190 LVEEVNPDYD
-200 PVAMFEA
+200 PVALFEE
-207 PAAAARP
+207 PVAAKP
-214 VVVAPVAEG
+214 VVVDPVIET
-223 PVHHHTDACYAPDYT
+223 PVHHHTDACYEEVLV
-238 ADPICGLKEHHHT
+238 CGLPEHHHT
-251 VNCLSDPLD
+251 VNCLSDPMD
-260 GLEDESDW
+260 DTQDEDEW

-371 DIAAYEMDED
+371 DIAAYEMDAD

-416 DADTKLLQ
+416 DADTELLQ

-463 GNVDGKVA
+463 GNVDGKVSEVSLAPSQLTGMIPVASVQAA
-471 ELTLTASQV
+471 ES
-480 TSLVSVATAQAVNE
+480 
-494 GEADTMDGTDLDFSK
+494 GADTMDGTDLDFSK
-509 MLDGSQYVTDF
+509 MLNGSQYVTDF

-557 DNNYK
+557 DNHYK
-562 VYVPIPAGLDKLN
+562 VYVPIPEGLDKLN
-575 NGDAEKGSLKDSSY
+575 NGGAEKGSLKDSSY
-589 FGLNGTIC
+589 SGLNGTIC

-683 KDAGSLHYVGHDAY
+683 KDAGSLRYDSHDAY

-709 MAAPLILTDALRCP
+709 MAAPLTLTDALRCP
-723 ANADFQ
+723 TNADFQ

-742 SDTTVFWTDGT
+742 SNTTVSWTDGT

-761 LGQEGDTL
+761 LGQEGETL

-801 FKDTSKTKETSLTTK
+801 FRDTSKTKETSLTTK

-841 TSLRYLPK
+841 TSLRYLPN
-849 DAKFID
+849 DAKFTD

-863 NKITVTKDGNSTDVT
+863 NKITVTKDGESTDVT

-890 LTYPLEEGFHS
+890 LTYPLDEGFHS

-911 ENTSESEA
+911 ENASESEA

-942 PSTLLSKRLE
+942 PSTLLSKHLE

-991 SKSVRLQKIV
+991 SKSVRLQQIV
-1001 AGSVHVFD
+1001 ADSVHVFD
-1009 ASNLNVT
+1009 ASNFDVT

-1026 RTDHNAEVGLFSV
+1026 RTEHTAEVGLFSV

-1060 SWVASGTRCQI
+1060 SWVASGTHCQI

-1097 YFRKIAGDS
+1097 YFRKSAGDS

-1134 DDGLVWDAEK
+1134 DEGLVWDAKK

-1167 ELNGNAVSSKSY
+1167 ELNGNTVSSNSY

-1262 TRNVVGKHGNYDKV
+1262 TRNVVGKHGNYDEA

-1288 NSVTLNNGVP
+1288 NSVTLNNGVS

-1310 LYSKNGTTSDRV
+1310 LYSKDGTTSDRV

-1338 SLEATTFLKDLDP
+1338 SLEATTFLKDLAP
-1351 IEGDYDSSSAPKN
+1351 IEGDYDSSSAPNN
-1364 VTEDTYY
+1364 VTENTYY
-1371 TKRNKNRD
+1371 TKRNKDRN

-1388 DGTALVLVFHYTVNT
+1388 DGKALVLVFHYTVNT
-1403 KNLPVKN
+1403 KNLPAKN

-1424 YVDENVDFNSDSS
+1424 YVDENVDFTSDSS
-1437 GNAGIDFNSNNVT
+1437 GNAGIDFNTNNVT

-1462 SDAKFQLETYENG
+1462 SDAKFQLEAYDNG

-1517 PTPYHYFVISQKDYT
+1517 PTPYHYFVISKNAYT

-1586 HDGSELTDE
+1586 FDGTDITDT
-1595 SKMQDVVVML
+1595 SKLPEIVVTL
-1605 TKHVAKPG
+1605 TKHVTNPG
-1613 HRILLQCDGQS
+1613 HRILLQCDGQP

-1639 LTTGANFYKA
+1639 LTTRADFYNA
-1649 WASSLPEGVTITD
+1649 WASSLPEGVTITN
-1662 TGETAPDWTP
+1662 TGETAPDRTP

-1682 IVIKNQSIYYNR
+1682 IVIKNQNIYYNQ
-1694 GSCEKV
+1694 GSCENV
-1700 NDGTPI
+1700 DDGTPI
-1706 TGTTDTKV
+1706 TGTTDTEVGKV
-1714 GEVMLNSKNGWSA
+1714 TLNSRNGWSA

-1733 ISDGI
+1733 IDDGI
-1738 TYTIKEMPVDGYT
+1738 TYTIKEMSVEGYT
-1751 ASYTLNNKAL
+1751 VSYTLNNEAL
-1761 EAGASFELGQN
+1761 EAGASFALGKN
-1772 SGSGD
+1772 TGSNGNGD

-1783 TAEKSDEYELPSTGG
+1783 TAEESGGYVLPSTGG
-1798 AGTTPYTAVGGAIA
+1798 AGTKLYTAGGGALM

-1819 LCKKRRRERRARN
+1819 VCRKRRRERRAR

>member
-1 MKDIVR
+1 MRDIVK
-7 EYQEQFRRHRMQ
+7 EYQEKFRRNHQRA
-19 LRRYTALLLALAM
+19 RRYTALLLALAL
-32 VTTLFVN
+32 TTSLFVN
-39 WQLHSDGIAK
+39 WQLHGVGIAK
-49 TADYQCGLEEHTHTA
+49 TAEYLCGELEHEHTA
-64 DCYPKV
+64 ACYEKQ

-78 EPEDWT
+78 EPEDWNAT
-84 VSQPDADTITD
+84 MTDDGMSFDDTFGMDDAAFGVDAD
-95 DSFGADPEPEVALQS
+95 DPGIAAYS
-110 AEPEYIWVPHEHTA
+110 AEPEYIFVPHEHTD

-129 VTTEVPV
+129 VQE
-136 LTCFEEE
+136 LTCLEEE
-143 HVHTDD
+143 HTHTDD

-161 KFEHTHDDS
+161 LFEHTHDDS
-170 CYTIEYETEEQLVCG
+170 CYTTTYELVCG

-190 LVEELNPDYN
+190 LVEEVNPDYD
-200 PVAMFEA
+200 PVALFEE
-207 PAAAARP
+207 PVAAKP
-214 VVVAPVAEG
+214 VVVDPVIET
-223 PVHHHTDACYAPDYT
+223 PVHHHTDACYEEVLV
-238 ADPICGLKEHHHT
+238 CGLPEHHHT
-251 VNCLSDPLD
+251 VNCLSDPMD
-260 GLEDESDW
+260 DTQDEDEW

-371 DIAAYEMDED
+371 DIAAYEMDAD

-416 DADTKLLQ
+416 DADTELLQ

-463 GNVDGKVA
+463 GNVDGKVSEVSLAPSQLTGMIPVASVQAA
-471 ELTLTASQV
+471 ES
-480 TSLVSVATAQAVNE
+480 
-494 GEADTMDGTDLDFSK
+494 GADTMDGTDLDFSK
-509 MLDGSQYVTDF
+509 MLNGSQYVTDF

-557 DNNYK
+557 DNHYK
-562 VYVPIPAGLDKLN
+562 VYVPIPEGLDKLN
-575 NGDAEKGSLKDSSY
+575 NGGAEKGSLKDSSY
-589 FGLNGTIC
+589 SGLNGTIC

-683 KDAGSLHYVGHDAY
+683 KDAGSLRYDSHDAY

-709 MAAPLILTDALRCP
+709 MAAPLTLTDALRCP
-723 ANADFQ
+723 TNADFQ

-742 SDTTVFWTDGT
+742 SNTTVSWTDGT

-761 LGQEGDTL
+761 LGQEGETL

-801 FKDTSKTKETSLTTK
+801 FRDTSKTKETSLTTK

-841 TSLRYLPK
+841 TSLRYLPN
-849 DAKFID
+849 DAKFTD

-863 NKITVTKDGNSTDVT
+863 NKITVTKDGESTDVT

-890 LTYPLEEGFHS
+890 LTYPLDEGFHS

-911 ENTSESEA
+911 ENASESEA

-942 PSTLLSKRLE
+942 PSTLLSKHLE

-991 SKSVRLQKIV
+991 SKSVRLQQIV
-1001 AGSVHVFD
+1001 ADSVHVFD
-1009 ASNLNVT
+1009 ASNFDVT

-1026 RTDHNAEVGLFSV
+1026 RTEHTAEVGLFSV

-1060 SWVASGTRCQI
+1060 SWVASGTHCQI

-1097 YFRKIAGDS
+1097 YFRKSAGDS

-1134 DDGLVWDAEK
+1134 DEGLVWDAKK

-1167 ELNGNAVSSKSY
+1167 ELNGNTVSSSYY
-1179 TVSAEKQADGSTKL
+1179 TVSAKKQADGSTKL

-1262 TRNVVGKHGNYDKV
+1262 TRNVVGKHGNYDEA

-1288 NSVTLNNGVP
+1288 NSVTLNNGVS

-1310 LYSKNGTTSDRV
+1310 LYSKDGTTSDRV

-1338 SLEATTFLKDLDP
+1338 SLEATTFLKDLAP
-1351 IEGDYDSSSAPKN
+1351 IEGDYDSSSAPNN
-1364 VTEDTYY
+1364 VTENTYY
-1371 TKRNKNRD
+1371 TKRNKDRN

-1388 DGTALVLVFHYTVNT
+1388 DGKALVLVFHYTVNT
-1403 KNLPVKN
+1403 KNLPAKN

-1424 YVDENVDFNSDSS
+1424 YVDENVDFTSDSS
-1437 GNAGIDFNSNNVT
+1437 GNAGIDFNTNNVT

-1462 SDAKFQLETYENG
+1462 SDAKFQLEAYDNG

-1517 PTPYHYFVISQKDYT
+1517 PTPYHYFVISKNAYT

-1586 HDGSELTDE
+1586 FDGTDITDT
-1595 SKMQDVVVML
+1595 SKLPEIVVML
-1605 TKHVAKPG
+1605 TKHVANPG
-1613 HRILLQCDGQS
+1613 HRILLQLDDGS
-1624 TIIFAKD
+1624 GTKVFAKN
-1631 INDGGSVL
+1631 INDGGDVYVTVWSQ
-1639 LTTGANFYKA
+1639 NYKNWLDA
-1649 WASSLPEGVTITD
+1649 GVAITA
-1662 TGETAPDWTP
+1662 TGESTPDGKQ
-1672 IYKISNITSD
+1672 IYKISNIISD
-1682 IVIKNQSIYYNR
+1682 ITIKSTKVYYN
-1694 GSCEKV
+1694 GG
-1700 NDGTPI
+1700 DFYTTAGGTPI
-1706 TGTTDTKV
+1706 TGTTDTEVGKV
-1714 GEVMLNSKNGWSA
+1714 TLNSRNGWSA

-1733 ISDGI
+1733 IDDGI
-1738 TYTIKEMPVDGYT
+1738 TYTIKEMSVEGYT
-1751 ASYTLNNKAL
+1751 VSYTLNNEAL
-1761 EAGASFELGQN
+1761 EAGASFALGKN
-1772 SGSGD
+1772 TGSNGNGD

-1783 TAEKSDEYELPSTGG
+1783 TAEESGGYVLPSTGG
-1798 AGTTPYTAVGGAIA
+1798 AGTKLYTAGGGALM

-1819 LCKKRRRERRARN
+1819 VCRKRRRERRAR

>member
-1 MKDIVR
+1 MRDIVK
-7 EYQEQFRRHRMQ
+7 EYQEKFRRNHQRA
-19 LRRYTALLLALAM
+19 RRYTALLLALAL
-32 VTTLFVN
+32 TTSLFVN
-39 WQLHSDGIAK
+39 WQLHGVGIAK
-49 TADYQCGLEEHTHTA
+49 TAEYLCGELEHEHTA
-64 DCYPKV
+64 ACYEKQ

-78 EPEDWT
+78 EPEDWNAT
-84 VSQPDADTITD
+84 KTDDGMSFDDTFDMDDDAFGVDAD
-95 DSFGADPEPEVALQS
+95 DPGIAAHS
-110 AEPEYIWVPHEHTA
+110 AEPEYIFVPHEHTD

-129 VTTEVPV
+129 VQE
-136 LTCFEEE
+136 LTCREEE
-143 HVHTDD
+143 HTHTDD

-161 KFEHTHDDS
+161 LFEHTHDDS
-170 CYTIEYETEEQLVCG
+170 CYTTTYELVCG

-190 LVEELNPDYN
+190 LVEEVNPDYD
-200 PVAMFEA
+200 PVALFEE
-207 PAAAARP
+207 PVAAKP
-214 VVVAPVAEG
+214 VVVDPVIET
-223 PVHHHTDACYAPDYT
+223 PVHHHTDACYEEVLV
-238 ADPICGLKEHHHT
+238 CGLPEHHHT

-260 GLEDESDW
+260 GTQDEDEW
-268 LDKTGTALT
+268 LDKTGTALS

-341 IPQSAIP
+341 IPQRAIP

-371 DIAAYEMDED
+371 DIAAYEMDAD

-416 DADTKLLQ
+416 DADTELLQ

-463 GNVDGKVA
+463 GNVDGKVSEVSLAPSQLTGMIPVASVQAA
-471 ELTLTASQV
+471 ES
-480 TSLVSVATAQAVNE
+480 
-494 GEADTMDGTDLDFSK
+494 GADTMDGTDLDFSK
-509 MLDGSQYVTDF
+509 MLNGSQYVTDF

-537 VTDKLHGFIDLHDIP
+537 VTDKLHGFIDLRDIP

-562 VYVPIPAGLDKLN
+562 VYVPIPEGLDKLN
-575 NGDAEKGSLKDSSY
+575 NGGAEKGSLKDSSY
-589 FGLNGTIC
+589 SGPNGTIC

-614 TYDKDYINQQE
+614 TYDKDYINQQK

-637 FDFQWDTA
+637 FDFQWDTT

-683 KDAGSLHYVGHDAY
+683 KDAGSLRYDSHDAY

-709 MAAPLILTDALRCP
+709 MAAPLTLTDALRCP

-742 SDTTVFWTDGT
+742 SNTTVSWTDGT

-761 LGQEGDTL
+761 LGQEGETL

-841 TSLRYLPK
+841 TSLRYLPN
-849 DAKFID
+849 DAKFTD

-863 NKITVTKDGNSTDVT
+863 NKITVTKDGESTDVT

-911 ENTSESEA
+911 ENTSESETI
-919 VVKNTG
+919 VNNTG
-925 KIDGTGINGSDS
+925 EIKGTGINGSDS

-942 PSTLLSKRLE
+942 PSTLLSKQLE
-952 NGSHDTQT
+952 SGIYDTQT

-991 SKSVRLQKIV
+991 SKSVRLQQIV
-1001 AGSVHVFD
+1001 ADSVHVYNATGFE
-1009 ASNLNVT
+1009 VT

-1026 RTDHNAEVGLFSV
+1026 RTENGAEVGLFSV
-1039 DFKDKNI
+1039 DFKEKNI

-1060 SWVASGTRCQI
+1060 SWVASGTHCQI

-1134 DDGLVWDAEK
+1134 DEGLVWDAKK

-1167 ELNGNAVSSKSY
+1167 ELNGNTVSSNSY

-1262 TRNVVGKHGNYDKV
+1262 TRNVVGKHGNYDEA

-1310 LYSKNGTTSDRV
+1310 LYSKDGTTSDRV

-1338 SLEATTFLKDLDP
+1338 SLEATTFLKDLAP
-1351 IEGDYDSSSAPKN
+1351 IEGDHDSSSAPEN

-1371 TKRNKNRD
+1371 TKRNKDRN

-1388 DGTALVLVFHYTVNT
+1388 DGKALVLVFHYTVNT
-1403 KNLPVKN
+1403 KNLPAKN

-1424 YVDENVDFNSDSS
+1424 YVDENVDFTSDSS
-1437 GNAGIDFNSNNVT
+1437 GNAGIDFNTNNVT

-1517 PTPYHYFVISQKDYT
+1517 PTPYHYFVISKNAYT

-1586 HDGSELTDE
+1586 FDGTDITDT
-1595 SKMQDVVVML
+1595 SKLPEIVVTL
-1605 TKHVAKPG
+1605 TKHTSSVGYRVRIANTNYVFLVKPNSNF
-1613 HRILLQCDGQS
+1613 D
-1624 TIIFAKD
+1624 IF
-1631 INDGGSVL
+1631 
-1639 LTTGANFYKA
+1639 TGAWN
-1649 WASSLPEGVTITD
+1649 PDVTIKLEDGTVIPQTTQAD
-1662 TGETAPDWTP
+1662 GTKHYIVP
-1672 IYKISNITSD
+1672 ITSNCTITASETWMFD
-1682 IVIKNQSIYYNR
+1682 PTYGYVNYELPSPDDVTETVDTEV
-1694 GSCEKV
+1694 GKV
-1700 NDGTPI
+1700 T
-1706 TGTTDTKV
+1706 
-1714 GEVMLNSKNGWSA
+1714 LNSRNGWSA

-1733 ISDGI
+1733 IDDGI
-1738 TYTIKEMPVDGYT
+1738 TYTIKEMSVEGYT
-1751 ASYTLNNKAL
+1751 VSYTLNNEAL
-1761 EAGASFELGQN
+1761 EAGASFALGKN
-1772 SGSGD
+1772 TGSNGNGD

-1783 TAEKSDEYELPSTGG
+1783 TAEESGGYKLPSTGG
-1798 AGTTPYTAVGGAIA
+1798 AGTKLYTAGGGALM

-1819 LCKKRRRERRARN
+1819 VCRKRRRERRAR

>member
-1 MKDIVR
+1 MRDIVK
-7 EYQEQFRRHRMQ
+7 EYQEKFRRNHQRA
-19 LRRYTALLLALAM
+19 RRYTALLLALAL
-32 VTTLFVN
+32 TTSLFVN
-39 WQLHSDGIAK
+39 WQLHGVGIAK
-49 TADYQCGLEEHTHTA
+49 TAEYLCGELEHEHTA
-64 DCYPKV
+64 ACYEKQ

-78 EPEDWT
+78 EPEDWNAT
-84 VSQPDADTITD
+84 MTDDGMSFDDTFGMDDAAFGVDAD
-95 DSFGADPEPEVALQS
+95 DSGIAAYS
-110 AEPEYIWVPHEHTA
+110 AEPEYIFVPHEHTD

-129 VTTEVPV
+129 VQE
-136 LTCFEEE
+136 LTCLEEE
-143 HVHTDD
+143 HTHTDD

-161 KFEHTHDDS
+161 LFEHTHDDS
-170 CYTIEYETEEQLVCG
+170 CYTTTYELVCG

-190 LVEELNPDYN
+190 LVEEVNPDYD
-200 PVAMFEA
+200 PVALFEE
-207 PAAAARP
+207 PVAAKP
-214 VVVAPVAEG
+214 VVVDPVIET
-223 PVHHHTDACYAPDYT
+223 PVHHHTDACYEEVLV
-238 ADPICGLKEHHHT
+238 CGLPEHHHT
-251 VNCLSDPLD
+251 VNCLSDPMD
-260 GLEDESDW
+260 DTQDEDEW

-371 DIAAYEMDED
+371 DIAAYEMDAD

-416 DADTKLLQ
+416 DADTELLQ

-463 GNVDGKVA
+463 GNVDGKVSEVSLAPSQLTGMIPVASVQAA
-471 ELTLTASQV
+471 ES
-480 TSLVSVATAQAVNE
+480 
-494 GEADTMDGTDLDFSK
+494 GADTMDGTDLDFSK
-509 MLDGSQYVTDF
+509 MLNGSQYVTDF

-557 DNNYK
+557 DNHYK
-562 VYVPIPAGLDKLN
+562 VYVPIPEGLDKLN
-575 NGDAEKGSLKDSSY
+575 NGGAEKGSLKDSSY
-589 FGLNGTIC
+589 SGLNGTIC

-683 KDAGSLHYVGHDAY
+683 KDAGSLRYDSHDAY

-709 MAAPLILTDALRCP
+709 MAAPLTLTDALRCP
-723 ANADFQ
+723 TNADFQ

-742 SDTTVFWTDGT
+742 SNTTVSWTDGT

-761 LGQEGDTL
+761 LGQEGETL

-801 FKDTSKTKETSLTTK
+801 FRDTSKTKETSLTTK

-841 TSLRYLPK
+841 TSLRYLPN
-849 DAKFID
+849 DAKFTD

-863 NKITVTKDGNSTDVT
+863 NKITVTKDGESTDVT

-890 LTYPLEEGFHS
+890 LTYPLDEGFHS

-911 ENTSESEA
+911 ENASESEA

-942 PSTLLSKRLE
+942 PSTLLSKHLE

-991 SKSVRLQKIV
+991 SKSVRLQQIV
-1001 AGSVHVFD
+1001 ADSVHVFD
-1009 ASNLNVT
+1009 ASNFDVT

-1026 RTDHNAEVGLFSV
+1026 RTENGAEVGLFSV
-1039 DFKDKNI
+1039 DFKEKNI

-1060 SWVASGTRCQI
+1060 SWVASGTHCQI

-1097 YFRKIAGDS
+1097 YFRKSAGDS

-1134 DDGLVWDAEK
+1134 DEGLVWDAKK

-1167 ELNGNAVSSKSY
+1167 ELNGNTVSSSYY
-1179 TVSAEKQADGSTKL
+1179 TVSAKKQADGSTKL

-1262 TRNVVGKHGNYDKV
+1262 TRNVVGKHGNYDEA

-1288 NSVTLNNGVP
+1288 NSVTLNNGVS

-1310 LYSKNGTTSDRV
+1310 LYSKDGTTSDRV

-1338 SLEATTFLKDLDP
+1338 SLEATTFLKDLAP
-1351 IEGDYDSSSAPKN
+1351 IEGDYDSSSAPNN
-1364 VTEDTYY
+1364 VTENTYY
-1371 TKRNKNRD
+1371 TKRNKDRN

-1388 DGTALVLVFHYTVNT
+1388 DGKALVLVFHYTVNT
-1403 KNLPVKN
+1403 KNLPAKN

-1424 YVDENVDFNSDSS
+1424 YVDENVDFTSDSS
-1437 GNAGIDFNSNNVT
+1437 GNAGIDFNTNNVT

-1462 SDAKFQLETYENG
+1462 SDAKFQLEAYDNG

-1517 PTPYHYFVISQKDYT
+1517 PTPYHYFVISKNAYT

-1586 HDGSELTDE
+1586 FDGTDITDT
-1595 SKMQDVVVML
+1595 SKLPEIVVML
-1605 TKHVAKPG
+1605 TKHVANPG
-1613 HRILLQCDGQS
+1613 HRILLQLDDGS
-1624 TIIFAKD
+1624 GTKVFAKN
-1631 INDGGSVL
+1631 INDGGDVYVTVWSQ
-1639 LTTGANFYKA
+1639 NYKNWLDA
-1649 WASSLPEGVTITD
+1649 GVAITA
-1662 TGETAPDWTP
+1662 TGESTPDGKQ
-1672 IYKISNITSD
+1672 IYKISNIISD
-1682 IVIKNQSIYYNR
+1682 ITIKSTKVYYN
-1694 GSCEKV
+1694 GG
-1700 NDGTPI
+1700 DFYTTAGGTPI
-1706 TGTTDTKV
+1706 TGTTDTEVGKV
-1714 GEVMLNSKNGWSA
+1714 TLNSRNGWSA

-1733 ISDGI
+1733 IDDGI
-1738 TYTIKEMPVDGYT
+1738 TYTIKEMSVEGYT
-1751 ASYTLNNKAL
+1751 VSYTLNNEAL
-1761 EAGASFELGQN
+1761 EAGASFALGKN
-1772 SGSGD
+1772 TGSNGNGD

-1783 TAEKSDEYELPSTGG
+1783 TAEESGGYVLPSTGG
-1798 AGTTPYTAVGGAIA
+1798 AGTKLYTAGGGALM

-1819 LCKKRRRERRARN
+1819 VCRKRRRERRER

>member
-1 MKDIVR
+1 MRDIVK
-7 EYQEQFRRHRMQ
+7 EYQEKFRRNHQRA
-19 LRRYTALLLALAM
+19 RRYTALLLALAL
-32 VTTLFVN
+32 TTSLFVN
-39 WQLHSDGIAK
+39 WQLHGVGIAK
-49 TADYQCGLEEHTHTA
+49 TAEYLCGELEHEHTA
-64 DCYPKV
+64 ACYEKQ

-78 EPEDWT
+78 EPEDWNAT
-84 VSQPDADTITD
+84 KTDDGMSFDDTFDMDDDAFGVDAD
-95 DSFGADPEPEVALQS
+95 DPGIAAYS
-110 AEPEYIWVPHEHTA
+110 AEPEYIFVPHEHTD

-129 VTTEVPV
+129 VQE
-136 LTCFEEE
+136 LTCREEE
-143 HVHTDD
+143 HTHTDD

-161 KFEHTHDDS
+161 LFEHTHDDS
-170 CYTIEYETEEQLVCG
+170 CYTTTYELVCG

-190 LVEELNPDYN
+190 LVEEVNPDYD
-200 PVAMFEA
+200 PVALFEE
-207 PAAAARP
+207 PVAAKP
-214 VVVAPVAEG
+214 VVVDPVIET
-223 PVHHHTDACYAPDYT
+223 PVHHHTDACYEEVLV
-238 ADPICGLKEHHHT
+238 CGLPEHHHT
-251 VNCLSDPLD
+251 VNCLSDPMD
-260 GLEDESDW
+260 DTQDEDEW

-371 DIAAYEMDED
+371 DIAAYEMDAD

-416 DADTKLLQ
+416 DADTELLQ

-463 GNVDGKVA
+463 GNVDGKVSEVSLAPSQLTGMIPVASVQAA
-471 ELTLTASQV
+471 ES
-480 TSLVSVATAQAVNE
+480 
-494 GEADTMDGTDLDFSK
+494 GADTMDGTDLDFSK
-509 MLDGSQYVTDF
+509 MLKGSQYVTDF

-537 VTDKLHGFIDLHDIP
+537 VTDKLHGFIDLRDIP

-562 VYVPIPAGLDKLN
+562 VYVPIPEGLDKLN
-575 NGDAEKGSLKDSSY
+575 NGGAEKGSLKDSSY
-589 FGLNGTIC
+589 SGPNGTIC

-683 KDAGSLHYVGHDAY
+683 KDAGSLRYDSHDAY

-709 MAAPLILTDALRCP
+709 MAAPLTLTDALRCP
-723 ANADFQ
+723 TNADFQ

-742 SDTTVFWTDGT
+742 SNTTVSWTDGT

-761 LGQEGDTL
+761 LGQEGETL

-801 FKDTSKTKETSLTTK
+801 FRDTSKTKETSLTTK

-841 TSLRYLPK
+841 TSLRYLPN
-849 DAKFID
+849 DAKFTD

-863 NKITVTKDGNSTDVT
+863 NKITVTKDGESTDVT

-890 LTYPLEEGFHS
+890 LTYPLDEGFHS

-911 ENTSESEA
+911 ENASESEA

-942 PSTLLSKRLE
+942 PSTLLSKHLE

-991 SKSVRLQKIV
+991 SKSVRLQQIV
-1001 AGSVHVFD
+1001 ADSVHVFD
-1009 ASNLNVT
+1009 ASNFDVT

-1026 RTDHNAEVGLFSV
+1026 RTEHTAEVGLFSV

-1060 SWVASGTRCQI
+1060 SWVASGTHCQI

-1097 YFRKIAGDS
+1097 YFRKSAGDS

-1134 DDGLVWDAEK
+1134 DEGLVWDAKK

-1167 ELNGNAVSSKSY
+1167 ELNGNTVSSSYY
-1179 TVSAEKQADGSTKL
+1179 TVSAKKQADGSTKL

-1262 TRNVVGKHGNYDKV
+1262 TRNVVGKHGNYDEA

-1288 NSVTLNNGVP
+1288 NSVTLNNGVS

-1310 LYSKNGTTSDRV
+1310 LYSKDGTTSDRV

-1338 SLEATTFLKDLDP
+1338 SLEATTFLKDLAP
-1351 IEGDYDSSSAPKN
+1351 IEGDYDSSSAPNN
-1364 VTEDTYY
+1364 VTENTYY
-1371 TKRNKNRD
+1371 TKRNKDRN

-1388 DGTALVLVFHYTVNT
+1388 DGKALVLVFHYTVNT
-1403 KNLPVKN
+1403 KNLPAKN

-1424 YVDENVDFNSDSS
+1424 YVDENVDFTSDSS
-1437 GNAGIDFNSNNVT
+1437 GNAGIDFNTNNVT

-1462 SDAKFQLETYENG
+1462 SDAKFQLEAYDNG

-1517 PTPYHYFVISQKDYT
+1517 PTPYHYFVISKNAYT

-1586 HDGSELTDE
+1586 FDGTDITDT
-1595 SKMQDVVVML
+1595 SKLPEIVVML
-1605 TKHVAKPG
+1605 TKHVANPG
-1613 HRILLQCDGQS
+1613 HRILLQLDDGS
-1624 TIIFAKD
+1624 GTKVFAKN
-1631 INDGGSVL
+1631 INDGGDVYVTVWSQ
-1639 LTTGANFYKA
+1639 NYKNWLDA
-1649 WASSLPEGVTITD
+1649 GVAITA
-1662 TGETAPDWTP
+1662 TGESTPDGKQ
-1672 IYKISNITSD
+1672 IYKISNIISD
-1682 IVIKNQSIYYNR
+1682 ITIKSTKVYYN
-1694 GSCEKV
+1694 GG
-1700 NDGTPI
+1700 DFYTTAGGTPI
-1706 TGTTDTKV
+1706 TGTTDTEVGKV
-1714 GEVMLNSKNGWSA
+1714 TLNSRNGWSA

-1733 ISDGI
+1733 IDDGI
-1738 TYTIKEMPVDGYT
+1738 TYTIKEMSVEGYT
-1751 ASYTLNNKAL
+1751 VSYTLNNEAL
-1761 EAGASFELGQN
+1761 EAGASFALGKN
-1772 SGSGD
+1772 TGSNGNGD

-1783 TAEKSDEYELPSTGG
+1783 TAEESGGYVLPSTGG
-1798 AGTTPYTAVGGAIA
+1798 AGTKLYTAGGGALM

-1819 LCKKRRRERRARN
+1819 VCRKRRRERRER